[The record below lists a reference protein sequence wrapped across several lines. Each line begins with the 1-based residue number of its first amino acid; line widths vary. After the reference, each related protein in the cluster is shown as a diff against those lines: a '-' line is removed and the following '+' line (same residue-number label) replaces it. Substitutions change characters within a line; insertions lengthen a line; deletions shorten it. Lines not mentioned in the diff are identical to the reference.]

1 MRKQLLLMLS
11 LLLYA
16 VGMAAQQPDWGYNPN
31 AYPDEHVIYVGLVD
45 DQGSAVQSFN
55 ENTYLGAFID
65 GECRGLAKVSQKS
78 VSDTKTIYYF
88 ALRVKGSDTDNGKA
102 ISFRLSVP
110 GANTSYIYNDLQPAA
125 DAVTYTNKK
134 TTGTLS
140 DLFPLKFIQPLY
152 YAFTQET
159 VSVKVG
165 EQLNLLDYITFEPAN
180 ANIPELNWNMY
191 DESWRENVNIEG
203 NKLTAIKSTGKY
215 GAVGIFPKLWDM
227 KNTGDHT
234 SINVRVIQPATSIE
248 LRDEYKNGITVNLG
262 DTAALNT
269 VLRSGYTTSP
279 ADCNEELTWKSSDE
293 TALLPMIGSDIGKFN
308 PVKAGTYTM
317 TLSGEN
323 ASVDLKVTVIKPVEY
338 INPVGTVKV
347 IKMYVG
353 ENLLD
358 ILPSGYKVM
367 PEDAADRSVRYE
379 VNQSYSDQGVY
390 EDGDGAYKYTDIFG
404 NLYFNEGDEMIALKS
419 GRVRVTIRSVQNP
432 QASCEYEVIVKDG
445 PTSITFKQEEMT
457 FLLPIKDTDK
467 SDISEDIRN
476 NIIMTPSWPKY
487 DENESYDKRSTLL
500 YIQFVKDVTSDTE
513 VITLDYDFTEDKL
526 SASIV
531 NAGRGSVGV
540 IYLSERTVASEEGL
554 KNEEVEIMKKFS
566 VVVMESLKGFNVD
579 NYVEMVSTE
588 TRDFVLTPD
597 PVGAEVDPSRVE
609 VTITPN
615 SYLPE
620 EWKSMVEIVPT
631 DESKLNYT
639 IIPHSVGR
647 ATISVKL
654 DGVEVAT
661 SNVLIGQRYMQ
672 KAGWKWTSFYAG
684 GVRWNSPE
692 YELGNVVE
700 EIRSEDALLHNDPEY
715 GYFGDL
721 NSLGTGTCYKIKVKE
736 EEPGLLDLRIMYTGA
751 YEDMQTHRQIV
762 PMWNWLGNPYQ
773 YDHDINSV
781 FSTEDSNANNF
792 NVGDRI
798 VSKDDGFA
806 EYNGEKWTGTLIT
819 LHAGLGYMY
828 FNAGSENVDMEY
840 QRESLMPQGTPV
852 MNAPQHKQSVWTY
865 NSAPFADNM
874 TIVADLGN
882 DYSAERF
889 TVGAFVGDECRGEGE
904 MIDGKCFITVHADK
918 GETIS
923 FKLHD
928 AVSGE
933 MRTINEQMPFAKMAG
948 SLRAPQRLTVGG
960 IVTGITSADIAS
972 SGIAIVDGQIT
983 VQGMDVAD
991 IIVCNASGAVVSTG
1005 ETTVAGLP
1013 SGVYVVKVKTK
1024 DGKTVTKKLVK

>member
-1 MRKQLLLMLS
+1 
-11 LLLYA
+11 
-16 VGMAAQQPDWGYNPN
+16 MAAQQPDWGYNPN
-31 AYPDEHVIYVGLVD
+31 AYPDEHVIYVGLTE
-45 DQGSAVQSFN
+45 GSLDNCGQKELP

-65 GECRGLAKVSQKS
+65 GECRGLAKVQKKSLS
-78 VSDTKTIYYF
+78 VALTINYF
-88 ALRVKGSDTDNGKA
+88 PLRVKGDTNDEGKA
-102 ISFRLSVP
+102 ISFRLLYP
-110 GANTSYIYNDLQPAA
+110 GGQLSYVYDLQPAA

-152 YAFTQET
+152 YGFTQET

-165 EQLNLLDYITFEPAN
+165 EQINLLDYITFEPAN

-191 DESWRENVNIEG
+191 EESENVIIEG

-215 GAVGIFPKLWDM
+215 GSVGVFPKLWDM
-227 KNTGDHT
+227 KNTGQYSD
-234 SINVRVIQPATSIE
+234 INIRVIQPATSIE

-269 VLRSGYTTSP
+269 VLRSGYTTAP
-279 ADCNEELTWKSSDE
+279 ADCNEELTWKSNDE
-293 TALLPMIGSDIGKFN
+293 TAIRPMEGNDIGKFE
-308 PVKAGTYTM
+308 PVKTGTYTM
-317 TLSGEN
+317 TLGGEK

-338 INPVGTVKV
+338 IEMVGSVKT
-347 IKMYVG
+347 IKMFVG
-353 ENLLD
+353 ENLLN
-358 ILPSGYKVM
+358 ILPAGYKVM
-367 PEDAADRSVRYE
+367 PEDATDRSVKYE
-379 VNQSYSDQGVY
+379 VNQSFSDQGVY

-404 NLYFNEGDEMIALKS
+404 DLYFNEGDEMIALKP
-419 GRVRVTIRSVQNP
+419 GRVRVTINSTQNSR
-432 QASCEYEVIVKDG
+432 AYCEYEVIVKRG
-445 PTSITFKQEEMT
+445 PTNITFKQEEMT
-457 FLLPIKDTDK
+457 FLMPRKDTDK
-467 SDISEDIRN
+467 WDISEDIRN

-487 DENESYDKRSTLL
+487 DEYEEYDIAESDLDIRSYTKAVKL
-500 YIQFVKDVTSDTE
+500 YYNFE
-513 VITLDYDFTEDKL
+513 EDSL
-526 SASIV
+526 SASIDSIGG
-531 NAGRGSVGV
+531 GRINVS
-540 IYLSERTVASEEGL
+540 YSSERTIATEEGL
-554 KNEEVEIMKKFS
+554 QNDEYRISNDFNITIL
-566 VVVMESLKGFNVD
+566 ESLKGFKVD
-579 NYVEMVSTE
+579 GYVEMVSTE

-597 PVGAEVDPSRVE
+597 PVDAEVDPSRVE
-609 VTITPN
+609 VTIEDA
-615 SYLPE
+615 SVPE
-620 EWKSMVEIVPT
+620 MWKSIVDIVPT
-631 DESKLNYT
+631 DETMLNYT
-639 IIPHSVGR
+639 IKPHSVGR

-661 SNVLIGQRYMQ
+661 SYVGIGQRYMQ
-672 KAGWKWTSFYAG
+672 KAGWKWTSLYSG
-684 GVRWNSPE
+684 GVSWNSPE

-721 NSLGTGTCYKIKVKE
+721 NRLEPGECYKIKVKE
-736 EEPGLLDLRIMYTGA
+736 EEPGLLNLRIYPGG
-751 YEDMQTHRQIV
+751 YEDMRPYRQIV

-781 FSTEDSNANNF
+781 FSTEDANANKF

-798 VSKDDGFA
+798 VSKDNGFA
-806 EYNGEKWTGTLIT
+806 EYNGEKWTGTLTT

-828 FNAGSENVDMEY
+828 FNAASDTINMELKY
-840 QRESLMPQGTPV
+840 EWNMPQGTPV

-933 MRTINEQMPFAKMAG
+933 MRTINEQMPFTKMAG

-960 IVTGITSADIAS
+960 IVTGITAADIAS
-972 SGIAIVDGQIT
+972 SGIAIVNGQIT

-991 IIVCNASGAVVSTG
+991 VIVCNASGAVVSTG
-1005 ETTVAGLP
+1005 ETTVTGLP

>member
-1 MRKQLLLMLS
+1 
-11 LLLYA
+11 
-16 VGMAAQQPDWGYNPN
+16 MAAQQPDWGYNPN

-65 GECRGLAKVSQKS
+65 GECRGLAKVSRYS

-88 ALRVKGSDTDNGKA
+88 ALRVKGTNTDNGKA
-102 ISFRLSVP
+102 ISYRLSTGGNQSFVF
-110 GANTSYIYNDLQPAA
+110 NDLKPAA
-125 DAVTYTNKK
+125 NAVTYTNNG
-134 TTGTLS
+134 TTGKLS
-140 DLFPLKFIQPLY
+140 ALYQLTFIRPGYYSIVQP
-152 YAFTQET
+152 E

-165 EQLNLLDYITFEPAN
+165 AEFNLLDHITFEPAN
-180 ANIPELNWNMY
+180 ANIPELNWTMGQG
-191 DESWRENVNIEG
+191 EKENEYASIKG
-203 NKLTAIKSTGKY
+203 NTFKALKSTGKY
-215 GAVGIFPKLWDM
+215 SWVNVSPNLLGM
-227 KNTGDHT
+227 KPTGQYT
-234 SINVRVIQPATSIE
+234 EVSVRVIQPATSIE

-269 VLRSGYTTSP
+269 VLRSGYTTAP
-279 ADCNEELTWKSSDE
+279 ADCNEELTWKSNDE
-293 TALLPMIGSDIGKFN
+293 TAIRPMEGNDIGKFE
-308 PVKAGTYTM
+308 PVKTGTYTM

-338 INPVGTVKV
+338 IMPVGYVKI
-347 IKMYVG
+347 IKMYIG
-353 ENLLD
+353 DNLLD

-367 PEDAADRSVRYE
+367 PEDATDRSVRYE
-379 VNQSYSDQGVY
+379 VLPSYDKDQEFKY
-390 EDGDGAYKYTDIFG
+390 NEILEDNGSEGIFARKPG
-404 NLYFNEGDEMIALKS
+404 RARIAIIS
-419 GRVRVTIRSVQNP
+419 NQNP
-432 QASCEYEVIVKDG
+432 QMVCEYEVIVKDG
-445 PTSITFKQEEMT
+445 PTNISFKQDEMT
-457 FLLPIKDTDK
+457 FLLPRKDTDK

-487 DENESYDKRSTLL
+487 EENEYYDIAQSNLDISSLTDA
-500 YIQFVKDVTSDTE
+500 VK
-513 VITLDYDFTEDKL
+513 LDYDFKKDSI

-531 NAGRGSVGV
+531 KVGEGW
-540 IYLSERTVASEEGL
+540 IDITYSSERTIAIEEGL
-554 KNEEVEIMKKFS
+554 KNDEYEISNHFH
-566 VVVMESLKGFNVD
+566 VTIMESLKGFNVD
-579 NYVEMVSTE
+579 GYVDMVSTE

-639 IIPHSVGR
+639 ILPHGVGS

-654 DGVEVAT
+654 DGEEVAT
-661 SNVLIGQRYMQ
+661 SYVSIGQRYMQ
-672 KAGWKWTSFYAG
+672 KAGWKWTSLYAG
-684 GVRWNSPE
+684 GVSWNSPE

-700 EIRSEDALLHNDPEY
+700 EIRSADALLHNDPEY

-721 NSLGTGTCYKIKVKE
+721 NRLESGTCYKIKVKE

-751 YEDMQTHRQIV
+751 YEDMQTYRQIV

-798 VSKDDGFA
+798 VSKDNGFA
-806 EYNGEKWTGTLIT
+806 EYNGEKWTGTLTT

-918 GETIS
+918 G
-923 FKLHD
+923 
-928 AVSGE
+928 
-933 MRTINEQMPFAKMAG
+933 
-948 SLRAPQRLTVGG
+948 
-960 IVTGITSADIAS
+960 
-972 SGIAIVDGQIT
+972 
-983 VQGMDVAD
+983 
-991 IIVCNASGAVVSTG
+991 
-1005 ETTVAGLP
+1005 
-1013 SGVYVVKVKTK
+1013 
-1024 DGKTVTKKLVK
+1024 

>member
-1 MRKQLLLMLS
+1 
-11 LLLYA
+11 
-16 VGMAAQQPDWGYNPN
+16 MAAQQPDWGYNPN
-31 AYPDEHVIYVGLVD
+31 AYPDEHVIYVGLTE
-45 DQGSAVQSFN
+45 GSLDNCGQKELP

-65 GECRGLAKVSQKS
+65 GECRGLAKVQKKSLS
-78 VSDTKTIYYF
+78 VALTINYF
-88 ALRVKGSDTDNGKA
+88 PLRVKGDTNDEGKA
-102 ISFRLSVP
+102 ISFRLLYP
-110 GANTSYIYNDLQPAA
+110 GGQLSYVYDLQPAA

-152 YAFTQET
+152 YGFTQET

-165 EQLNLLDYITFEPAN
+165 EQINLLDYITFEPAN

-191 DESWRENVNIEG
+191 EESENVIIEG

-215 GAVGIFPKLWDM
+215 GSVGVFPKLWDM
-227 KNTGDHT
+227 KNTGQYSD
-234 SINVRVIQPATSIE
+234 INIRVIQPATSIE

-269 VLRSGYTTSP
+269 VLRSGYTTAP

-293 TALLPMIGSDIGKFN
+293 TAIRPMTSESDLGKFE
-308 PVKAGTYTM
+308 PVKTGTYTM

-338 INPVGTVKV
+338 IKMVGSVKT
-347 IKMYVG
+347 IKMFVG
-353 ENLLD
+353 ENLLN

-367 PEDAADRSVRYE
+367 PEDATDRSVHYE
-379 VNQSYSDQGVY
+379 VNQSFSDQGVY

-404 NLYFNEGDEMIALKS
+404 DIHFNEGAEMIALKP
-419 GRVRVTIRSVQNP
+419 GRVRVTINSTQNSR
-432 QASCEYEVIVKDG
+432 AYCEYEVIVKRG
-445 PTSITFKQEEMT
+445 PTNITFKQEEMT
-457 FLLPIKDTDK
+457 FLMPRKDTDK
-467 SDISEDIRN
+467 WDISEDIRN

-487 DENESYDKRSTLL
+487 EEYEEYDIAQSDLDIRSYTKAVKL
-500 YIQFVKDVTSDTE
+500 YYNFEKDS
-513 VITLDYDFTEDKL
+513 L
-526 SASIV
+526 SASIDSIGQ
-531 NAGRGSVGV
+531 GRINVS
-540 IYLSERTVASEEGL
+540 YSSERTIATEEGL
-554 KNEEVEIMKKFS
+554 QNDEYRISNHFNITIL
-566 VVVMESLKGFNVD
+566 ESLKGFKVD
-579 NYVEMVSTE
+579 GYVEMVSTE

-597 PVGAEVDPSRVE
+597 PVDAEVDPSRVE
-609 VTITPN
+609 VTIVDA
-615 SYLPE
+615 SVPE
-620 EWKSMVEIVPT
+620 MWKSIVEIVPT
-631 DESKLNYT
+631 DETMLNYT
-639 IIPHSVGR
+639 IKPHSVGR

-661 SNVLIGQRYMQ
+661 SHVGIGQRYIQ
-672 KAGWKWTSFYAG
+672 KAGWKWTSLYSG
-684 GVRWNSPE
+684 GVSWNSPE
-692 YELGNVVE
+692 YELGDVVE

-721 NSLGTGTCYKIKVKE
+721 NRLEPGTCYKIKVKE
-736 EEPGLLDLRIMYTGA
+736 EEPGLLNLRIYPGG
-751 YEDMQTHRQIV
+751 YEDMRPYRQIV

-781 FSTEDSNANNF
+781 FSTEDANANKF

-798 VSKDDGFA
+798 VSKDNGFA
-806 EYNGEKWTGTLIT
+806 EYNGEKWTGTLTT

-828 FNAGSENVDMEY
+828 FNAASDTINMELKY
-840 QRESLMPQGTPV
+840 EWNMPQGTPV

-874 TIVADLGN
+874 TIIADLGN

-904 MIDGKCFITVHADK
+904 MIEGKCFITVHADK

-923 FKLHD
+923 FKLYD

-960 IVTGITSADIAS
+960 IVTGITAADIAS
-972 SGIAIVDGQIT
+972 SGIAIVNGQIT

-991 IIVCNASGAVVSTG
+991 VIVCNASGAVVSTG
-1005 ETTVAGLP
+1005 ETTVTGLP
-1013 SGVYVVKVKTK
+1013 SGVYVVKVKTM

>member
-1 MRKQLLLMLS
+1 
-11 LLLYA
+11 
-16 VGMAAQQPDWGYNPN
+16 MAAQQPDWGYNPN

-55 ENTYLGAFID
+55 DNTYLGAFIE
-65 GECRGLAKVSQKS
+65 GECRGLAKVSRYS
-78 VSDTKTIYYF
+78 VSDTQTIYYF
-88 ALRVKGSDTDNGKA
+88 ALRVKGTNTDNGKA
-102 ISFRLSVP
+102 ITYRLSV
-110 GANTSYIYNDLQPAA
+110 GGNQSFVFNDLKPAA
-125 DAVTYTNKK
+125 NAVTYTNNG
-134 TTGTLS
+134 TTGKLS
-140 DLFPLKFIQPLY
+140 ALYQLTFIRPGYYSIVQP
-152 YAFTQET
+152 E

-165 EQLNLLDYITFEPAN
+165 AEFNLLDHITFEPAN
-180 ANIPELNWNMY
+180 ANIPEMNWTMGQG
-191 DESWRENVNIEG
+191 EKENEYASIKG
-203 NKLTAIKSTGKY
+203 NTFKALKSTGKY
-215 GAVGIFPKLWDM
+215 SWVNVSPNLLGM
-227 KNTGDHT
+227 KPTGQYT
-234 SINVRVIQPATSIE
+234 TVSVRVIQPATSIE

-269 VLRSGYTTSP
+269 VLRSGYTTAP

-293 TALLPMIGSDIGKFN
+293 TAIRPMTSESDLGKFN
-308 PVKAGTYTM
+308 PVKTGTYTM

-338 INPVGTVKV
+338 INPVGRVKE
-347 IKMYVG
+347 IKMYIG
-353 ENLLD
+353 DNLLS

-367 PEDAADRSVRYE
+367 PEDATDRSVHYE
-379 VNQSYSDQGVY
+379 VLPSYNQDQEFKY
-390 EDGDGAYKYTDIFG
+390 NEILEDNGSEGIFARKPG
-404 NLYFNEGDEMIALKS
+404 RARIAIIS
-419 GRVRVTIRSVQNP
+419 NQNP
-432 QASCEYEVIVKDG
+432 QASCTYEVIVKDG
-445 PTSITFKQEEMT
+445 PTNITFKQDEMT
-457 FLLPIKDTDK
+457 FLMPIKDTDK
-467 SDISEDIRN
+467 WDISEDIRN

-487 DENESYDKRSTLL
+487 EEYESYDIAQSNLDISSLTDAVKL
-500 YIQFVKDVTSDTE
+500 Y
-513 VITLDYDFTEDKL
+513 YDFKKDSL
-526 SASIV
+526 SASV
-531 NAGRGSVGV
+531 VKVGEGW
-540 IYLSERTVASEEGL
+540 IDISYSSERTIATEEGL
-554 KNEEVEIMKKFS
+554 RNDEYEISNHFH
-566 VVVMESLKGFNVD
+566 VTIMESLKGFKVD
-579 NYVEMVSTE
+579 GYVEMVSTE

-609 VTITPN
+609 VTITPD
-615 SYLPE
+615 SYVSE
-620 EWKSMVEIVPT
+620 EWKSIVEIVPT

-639 IIPHSVGR
+639 IRPHSVGR
-647 ATISVKL
+647 AIISVKL
-654 DGVEVAT
+654 DGVEVAS

-672 KAGWKWTSFYAG
+672 KAGWKWASLYSG
-684 GVRWNSPE
+684 DVSWNSPE

-715 GYFGDL
+715 GYFGDINRL
-721 NSLGTGTCYKIKVKE
+721 ESGTCYKIKVKE

-751 YEDMQTHRQIV
+751 YEDMRTHRQIV

-781 FSTEDSNANNF
+781 FSTEDAYANNF

-798 VSKDDGFA
+798 VSKDNGFA
-806 EYNGEKWTGTLIT
+806 EYNGEKWTGTLTT

-960 IVTGITSADIAS
+960 IVTGITAADIAS
-972 SGIAIVDGQIT
+972 SGIAVVDGQIT

-991 IIVCNASGAVVSTG
+991 VIVCNASGAVVSTG
-1005 ETTVAGLP
+1005 ETTITGLP

>member
-31 AYPDEHVIYVGLVD
+31 AYPDEHVIYVGLTE
-45 DQGSAVQSFN
+45 GSLDNCGQKELP

-65 GECRGLAKVSQKS
+65 GECRGLAKVQKKSLS
-78 VSDTKTIYYF
+78 VALTINYF
-88 ALRVKGSDTDNGKA
+88 PLRVKGDTNDEGKA
-102 ISFRLSVP
+102 ISFRLLYP
-110 GANTSYIYNDLQPAA
+110 GGQLSYVYDLQPAA

-140 DLFPLKFIQPLY
+140 ALFPLKFIQPLY
-152 YAFTQET
+152 YSFTQET

-165 EQLNLLDYITFEPAN
+165 EQINLLDYITFEPAN

-191 DESWRENVNIEG
+191 EESENVNIEG

-215 GAVGIFPKLWDM
+215 GSVGVFPKLWDM
-227 KNTGDHT
+227 KNTGQYSD
-234 SINVRVIQPATSIE
+234 INIRVIQPATSIE

-269 VLRSGYTTSP
+269 VLRSGYTTAP

-293 TALLPMIGSDIGKFN
+293 TAIRPMTSESDLGKFN
-308 PVKAGTYTM
+308 PVKTGTYTM

-338 INPVGTVKV
+338 ITPVGRVKE
-347 IKMYVG
+347 IKMYIG
-353 ENLLD
+353 DNLLD

-367 PEDAADRSVRYE
+367 PEDATDRSVRYE
-379 VNQSYSDQGVY
+379 VLPSYNQDQEFKY
-390 EDGDGAYKYTDIFG
+390 NEILEDKGSEGIFARKPG
-404 NLYFNEGDEMIALKS
+404 RARIAIIS
-419 GRVRVTIRSVQNP
+419 NQNP
-432 QASCEYEVIVKDG
+432 QATCTYEVIVKDG
-445 PTSITFKQEEMT
+445 PTNITFKQEEMT
-457 FLLPIKDTDK
+457 FLMPIKDTDK
-467 SDISEDIRN
+467 WDISEDIRN

-487 DENESYDKRSTLL
+487 EEYESYDIAQSNLDISSLTDA
-500 YIQFVKDVTSDTE
+500 VKLS
-513 VITLDYDFTEDKL
+513 YDFKKDII
-526 SASIV
+526 SASV
-531 NAGRGSVGV
+531 VKVGEGW
-540 IYLSERTVASEEGL
+540 IDISYSSERTIATEEGL
-554 KNEEVEIMKKFS
+554 QNDEYYISNHFHVTIL
-566 VVVMESLKGFNVD
+566 ESLKGFKVD
-579 NYVEMVSTE
+579 EYVEMVSTE

-609 VTITPN
+609 VTITPD
-615 SYLPE
+615 SYVSE
-620 EWKSMVEIVPT
+620 EWKSIVEIVPT
-631 DESKLNYT
+631 DENKLNYT
-639 IIPHSVGR
+639 IRPHSVGR
-647 ATISVKL
+647 AIISVKL
-654 DGVEVAT
+654 DGEEVAS

-672 KAGWKWTSFYAG
+672 KAGWKWASLYG
-684 GVRWNSPE
+684 GDVSWNSPE
-692 YELGNVVE
+692 YELGDVVE

-715 GYFGDL
+715 GYFGDINRL
-721 NSLGTGTCYKIKVKE
+721 ESGTCYKIKVKE

-751 YEDMQTHRQIV
+751 YEDMRTHRQIV

-781 FSTEDSNANNF
+781 FSTEDAYANKF

-806 EYNGEKWTGTLIT
+806 EYNGEKWTGTLTT
-819 LHAGLGYMY
+819 LRAGLGYMY

-840 QRESLMPQGTPV
+840 LREGSMPQGTPV

-960 IVTGITSADIAS
+960 IVTGITAADIAS
-972 SGIAIVDGQIT
+972 SGIAVVDGQIT

-991 IIVCNASGAVVSTG
+991 VIVCNASGAVVSTG
-1005 ETTVAGLP
+1005 ETTVTSLP

>member
-1 MRKQLLLMLS
+1 
-11 LLLYA
+11 
-16 VGMAAQQPDWGYNPN
+16 MAAQQPDWGYNPN
-31 AYPDEHVIYVGLVD
+31 AYPDEHVIYVGLTE
-45 DQGSAVQSFN
+45 GSLDNCGQKELP

-65 GECRGLAKVSQKS
+65 GECRGLAKVQKKSLS
-78 VSDTKTIYYF
+78 VALTINYF
-88 ALRVKGSDTDNGKA
+88 PLRVKGDTNDEGKA
-102 ISFRLSVP
+102 ISFRLLYP
-110 GANTSYIYNDLQPAA
+110 GGQLSYVYDLQPAA

-140 DLFPLKFIQPLY
+140 ALFPLKFIQPLY
-152 YAFTQET
+152 YSFTQET

-165 EQLNLLDYITFEPAN
+165 EQINLLDYITFEPAN

-191 DESWRENVNIEG
+191 EESENVNIEG

-215 GAVGIFPKLWDM
+215 GSVGVFPKLWDM
-227 KNTGDHT
+227 KNTGQYSD
-234 SINVRVIQPATSIE
+234 INIRVIQPATSIE

-279 ADCNEELTWKSSDE
+279 ADCNEELTWKSNDE
-293 TALLPMIGSDIGKFN
+293 TAILPMIGSDIGKFN
-308 PVKAGTYTM
+308 PVKPGTYTM

-323 ASVDLKVTVIKPVEY
+323 ASVDLKVTVVKPVES
-338 INPVGTVKV
+338 IIPVGSVKT
-347 IKMYVG
+347 IKMFVG
-353 ENLLD
+353 ENLLN
-358 ILPSGYKVM
+358 ILPAGYKVM
-367 PEDAADRSVRYE
+367 PEDASDRSVGYE
-379 VNQSYSDQGVY
+379 VNQSFSDQGVY

-404 NLYFNEGDEMIALKS
+404 DIHFNEGAEMVALKP
-419 GRVRVTIRSVQNP
+419 GRVRVVIRSVQNP
-432 QASCEYEVIVKDG
+432 QMGCEYEVIVKRG
-445 PTSITFKQEEMT
+445 PTSITSKQDEMT
-457 FLLPIKDTDK
+457 FMMPRKDTDK
-467 SDISEDIRN
+467 WDISEDIRN

-487 DENESYDKRSTLL
+487 DENESYDKQRTYLL
-500 YIQFVKDVTSDTE
+500 MELSGYGDTKP
-513 VITLDYDFTEDKL
+513 ITLNYDFMEDKL

-531 NAGRGSVGV
+531 NAGRGTVHV
-540 IYLSERTVASEEGL
+540 LYVSERTVASEEGL
-554 KNEEVEIMKKFS
+554 KNEEVEIMKEFS

-579 NYVEMVSTE
+579 GYVDMVSTE

-609 VTITPN
+609 VTITPD
-615 SYLPE
+615 SYVSE

-631 DESKLNYT
+631 DENKLNYT
-639 IIPHSVGR
+639 IRPHSVGR

-654 DGVEVAT
+654 DGEEVAT
-661 SNVLIGQRYMQ
+661 SHVSIGQRYMQ

-684 GVRWNSPE
+684 GVSWNSPE
-692 YELGNVVE
+692 IELGNVVE
-700 EIRSEDALLHNDPEY
+700 EIRSEDALLYNDPEY
-715 GYFGDL
+715 GYFGDINRL
-721 NSLGTGTCYKIKVKE
+721 ESGTCYKIKVKE

-751 YEDMQTHRQIV
+751 YEDMRTHRQIV

-781 FSTEDSNANNF
+781 FSTEDTYANNF

-798 VSKDDGFA
+798 VSKDNGFA
-806 EYNGEKWTGTLIT
+806 EYNGEKWTGTLTT

-828 FNAGSENVDMEY
+828 FNAASDTIDMEY

-960 IVTGITSADIAS
+960 IVTGITAADIAS
-972 SGIAIVDGQIT
+972 SGIAVVDGQIT

-991 IIVCNASGAVVSTG
+991 VIVCNASGAVVSTG
-1005 ETTVAGLP
+1005 ETTVTGLP

>member
-1 MRKQLLLMLS
+1 
-11 LLLYA
+11 
-16 VGMAAQQPDWGYNPN
+16 MAAQQPDWGYNPN

-45 DQGSAVQSFN
+45 DKGSAVQSFN
-55 ENTYLGAFID
+55 DNTYLGAFID
-65 GECRGLAKVSQKS
+65 GECRGIAEVSQKS

-102 ISFRLSVP
+102 ISFRLSIP
-110 GANTSYIYNDLQPAA
+110 GANMSYIYNDLKPAA
-125 DAVTYTNKK
+125 NAVTYTNKK

-152 YAFTQET
+152 YGFTQET

-165 EQLNLLDYITFEPAN
+165 EQINLLDYITFEPAN
-180 ANIPELNWNMY
+180 ANIPELNWNINN
-191 DESWRENVNIEG
+191 ESERENVNIVG

-215 GAVGIFPKLWDM
+215 GSVGVSPKLWDM
-227 KNTGDHT
+227 KNTGQY
-234 SINVRVIQPATSIE
+234 SKISVRVIQPATSIE

-269 VLRSGYTTSP
+269 VLRSGYTTAP

-293 TALLPMIGSDIGKFN
+293 TAIRPMTSESDLGKFN

-323 ASVDLKVTVIKPVEY
+323 ASVDLKVTVIKPVE
-338 INPVGTVKV
+338 N
-347 IKMYVG
+347 IKMVGSVKTIKMFLG

-358 ILPSGYKVM
+358 ILPAGYKVM
-367 PEDAADRSVRYE
+367 PEDATDRSVHYE
-379 VNQSYSDQGVY
+379 VNQGYYQGVH
-390 EDGDGAYKYTDIFG
+390 EDVDGTYKYTDIFG
-404 NLYFNEGDEMIALKS
+404 DEYFNEGDEMIALKP

-432 QASCEYEVIVKDG
+432 QASCEYEVIVKRG
-445 PTSITFKQEEMT
+445 PTNITFKQEEMT
-457 FLLPIKDTDK
+457 FLMPRKDTDK
-467 SDISEDIRN
+467 WDISEDIRN

-487 DENESYDKRSTLL
+487 DEYEEYDIAQSDLDILSFTKAVNL
-500 YIQFVKDVTSDTE
+500 Y
-513 VITLDYDFTEDKL
+513 YDFKNDIL
-526 SASIV
+526 SALIDSIGQGWIDV
-531 NAGRGSVGV
+531 S
-540 IYLSERTVASEEGL
+540 YSSERTIATEEGL
-554 KNEEVEIMKKFS
+554 QNDEYRISNHFNITIL
-566 VVVMESLKGFNVD
+566 ESLKGFKVD
-579 NYVEMVSTE
+579 EYVEMVSTE

-597 PVGAEVDPSRVE
+597 PVDAEVDPSRVE
-609 VTITPN
+609 VTIVDA
-615 SYLPE
+615 SVPE
-620 EWKSMVEIVPT
+620 MWKSIVEIVPT
-631 DESKLNYT
+631 DETMLNYT
-639 IIPHSVGR
+639 IKPHSVGR

-661 SNVLIGQRYMQ
+661 SYVGIGQRYMQ
-672 KAGWKWTSFYAG
+672 KAGWKWTSLYSG
-684 GVRWNSPE
+684 GVSWNSPE

-700 EIRSEDALLHNDPEY
+700 EISSEDALLHNDPEY

-721 NSLGTGTCYKIKVKE
+721 NRLEPGECYKIKVKE
-736 EEPGLLDLRIMYTGA
+736 EEPGLLNLRIYPGG
-751 YEDMQTHRQIV
+751 YEDMRPYRQIV

-781 FSTEDSNANNF
+781 FSTEDANANKF

-798 VSKDDGFA
+798 VSKDNGFA
-806 EYNGEKWTGTLIT
+806 EYNGEKWTGTLTT

-828 FNAGSENVDMEY
+828 FNAASDTINMELKY
-840 QRESLMPQGTPV
+840 EWNMPQGTPV

-960 IVTGITSADIAS
+960 IVTGITAADIAS

-991 IIVCNASGAVVSTG
+991 VIVCNASGAVVSTG
-1005 ETTVAGLP
+1005 ETTITGLP

>member
-1 MRKQLLLMLS
+1 
-11 LLLYA
+11 
-16 VGMAAQQPDWGYNPN
+16 MAAQQPDWGYNPN
-31 AYPDEHVIYVGLVD
+31 AYPDEHVIFVGLVD

-55 ENTYLGAFID
+55 DNTYLGAFID
-65 GECRGLAKVSQKS
+65 GECRGLAKVSRYS
-78 VSDTKTIYYF
+78 VSDTQTIYYF
-88 ALRVKGSDTDNGKA
+88 ALRVKGTNTDNGKA
-102 ISFRLSVP
+102 ISYRLSV
-110 GANTSYIYNDLQPAA
+110 GGNQSFVFNDLKPAA
-125 DAVTYTNKK
+125 NAVTYTNNG
-134 TTGTLS
+134 TTGKLS
-140 DLFPLKFIQPLY
+140 ALYQLTFIRPGYYSIVQP
-152 YAFTQET
+152 E
-159 VSVKVG
+159 VNVKVG
-165 EQLNLLDYITFEPAN
+165 AEFNLLDHITFEPAN
-180 ANIPELNWNMY
+180 ANIPEMNWTMGQG
-191 DESWRENVNIEG
+191 EKENEYASIKG
-203 NKLTAIKSTGKY
+203 NTFKALKSTGKY
-215 GAVGIFPKLWDM
+215 SWVNVSPNLLGM
-227 KNTGDHT
+227 KPTGQYT
-234 SINVRVIQPATSIE
+234 TVSVRIIQPATSIE

-269 VLRSGYTTSP
+269 VLRSGYTTAP

-293 TALLPMIGSDIGKFN
+293 TAIRPMTSESDLGKFN

-338 INPVGTVKV
+338 INPVGRVKE
-347 IKMYVG
+347 IKMYIG
-353 ENLLD
+353 DNLLD

-367 PEDAADRSVRYE
+367 PEDATDRSVRYE
-379 VNQSYSDQGVY
+379 VLPSYNQDQEFKY
-390 EDGDGAYKYTDIFG
+390 NEILEDNGPEGIFARKPG
-404 NLYFNEGDEMIALKS
+404 RARIAIIS
-419 GRVRVTIRSVQNP
+419 NQNP
-432 QASCEYEVIVKDG
+432 QATCTYEVIVKDG
-445 PTSITFKQEEMT
+445 PTNITFKQEEMT
-457 FLLPIKDTDK
+457 FLMPIKDTDK
-467 SDISEDIRN
+467 WNISEDIRN

-487 DENESYDKRSTLL
+487 EEYESYDIAQSNLDISSLTDA
-500 YIQFVKDVTSDTE
+500 VKLS
-513 VITLDYDFTEDKL
+513 YDFKKDII
-526 SASIV
+526 SASV
-531 NAGRGSVGV
+531 VKVGEGW
-540 IYLSERTVASEEGL
+540 IDISYSSERTIATEEGL
-554 KNEEVEIMKKFS
+554 QNDEYYISNHFHVTIL
-566 VVVMESLKGFNVD
+566 ESLKGFKVD
-579 NYVEMVSTE
+579 GYVDMVSTE

-615 SYLPE
+615 TYVSE

-631 DESKLNYT
+631 DETMLNYT
-639 IIPHSVGR
+639 IKPHSVGR

-661 SNVLIGQRYMQ
+661 SYVSIGQRYMQ
-672 KAGWKWTSFYAG
+672 KAGWKWTSFYGG

-715 GYFGDL
+715 GYFGDIY
-721 NSLGTGTCYKIKVKE
+721 SLETGECYKIKVKE
-736 EEPGLLDLRIMYTGA
+736 EEPGLLDLRIMYTGG
-751 YEDMQTHRQIV
+751 YEDMRTHRQIV

-781 FSTEDSNANNF
+781 FSTEDAYANKF

-806 EYNGEKWTGTLIT
+806 EYNGEKWTGTLTT
-819 LHAGLGYMY
+819 LRAGLGYMY

-840 QRESLMPQGTPV
+840 LREGSMPQGTPV

-882 DYSAERF
+882 EYSAERF

-960 IVTGITSADIAS
+960 IVTGITAADIAS

-991 IIVCNASGAVVSTG
+991 VIVCNASGAVVSTG
-1005 ETTVAGLP
+1005 ETTVTGLP
-1013 SGVYVVKVKTK
+1013 SGVYVVKVKNK

>member
-1 MRKQLLLMLS
+1 
-11 LLLYA
+11 
-16 VGMAAQQPDWGYNPN
+16 MAAQQPDWGYNPN

-55 ENTYLGAFID
+55 DNTYLGAFID
-65 GECRGLAKVSQKS
+65 GECRGLAKVSRYS
-78 VSDTKTIYYF
+78 VSDTQTIYYF
-88 ALRVKGSDTDNGKA
+88 ALRVKGTNTDNGKA
-102 ISFRLSVP
+102 ISYRLSEGGNQSFVFNDLKP
-110 GANTSYIYNDLQPAA
+110 AANT
-125 DAVTYTNKK
+125 VTYTNNG
-134 TTGTLS
+134 TTGKLS
-140 DLFPLKFIQPLY
+140 ALYQLTFIRPGYYSIVQP
-152 YAFTQET
+152 E

-165 EQLNLLDYITFEPAN
+165 AEFNLLDHITFEPAN
-180 ANIPELNWNMY
+180 ANIPEMNWTMGQG
-191 DESWRENVNIEG
+191 EKENEYASIKG
-203 NKLTAIKSTGKY
+203 NTFKALKSTGKY
-215 GAVGIFPKLWDM
+215 SWVNVSPNLLGM
-227 KNTGDHT
+227 KPTGQYT
-234 SINVRVIQPATSIE
+234 KVSVRVIQPATSIE

-269 VLRSGYTTSP
+269 VLRSGYTTAP

-293 TALLPMIGSDIGKFN
+293 TAILPMIGSDIGKFN

-323 ASVDLKVTVIKPVEY
+323 ASVDLKVTVIKPVE
-338 INPVGTVKV
+338 K
-347 IKMYVG
+347 IKMVGSVKTIKMFLG

-358 ILPSGYKVM
+358 ILPAGYKVM
-367 PEDAADRSVRYE
+367 PEDATDRSVHYE
-379 VNQSYSDQGVY
+379 VNQGYYQGVH
-390 EDGDGAYKYTDIFG
+390 EDVDGTYKYTDIFG
-404 NLYFNEGDEMIALKS
+404 DEFFNEGDEMIALKP

-432 QASCEYEVIVKDG
+432 QASCEYEVIVKRG
-445 PTSITFKQEEMT
+445 PTNITFKQEEMT
-457 FLLPIKDTDK
+457 FLMPRKDTDK
-467 SDISEDIRN
+467 WDISEDIRN

-487 DENESYDKRSTLL
+487 DKYEEYDIAQSDLDILSFTKAVHL
-500 YIQFVKDVTSDTE
+500 Y
-513 VITLDYDFTEDKL
+513 YDFKNDIL
-526 SASIV
+526 SALIDSIGQGWIDV
-531 NAGRGSVGV
+531 S
-540 IYLSERTVASEEGL
+540 YSSERTIATETGL
-554 KNEEVEIMKKFS
+554 QNDKYRISNHFNITIL
-566 VVVMESLKGFNVD
+566 ESLKGFKVD
-579 NYVEMVSTE
+579 GYVDMVSTE

-597 PVGAEVDPSRVE
+597 PVDAEVDPSRVE
-609 VTITPN
+609 VTITPD
-615 SYLPE
+615 SYVSE
-620 EWKSMVEIVPT
+620 EWKSIVEIVPT
-631 DESKLNYT
+631 DETMLNYT
-639 IIPHSVGR
+639 IKPHSVGN

-661 SNVLIGQRYMQ
+661 SHVGIGQRYMQ
-672 KAGWKWTSFYAG
+672 KAGWKWASLYGG

-715 GYFGDL
+715 GYFGDINRL
-721 NSLGTGTCYKIKVKE
+721 ESGTCYKIKVKE

-751 YEDMQTHRQIV
+751 YEDMRTHRQIV

-781 FSTEDSNANNF
+781 FSTEDANANKF

-798 VSKDDGFA
+798 VSKDNGFA
-806 EYNGEKWTGTLIT
+806 EYNGEKWTGTLTT

-828 FNAGSENVDMEY
+828 FNAASDTIDMEY
-840 QRESLMPQGTPV
+840 LRESLMPQGTPV

-960 IVTGITSADIAS
+960 IVTGITAADIAS
-972 SGIAIVDGQIT
+972 SGIAVVDGQIT
-983 VQGMDVAD
+983 VKGMDVAD
-991 IIVCNASGAVVSTG
+991 VIVCNASGAVVSTG
-1005 ETTVAGLP
+1005 KTTVTGLP

>member
-1 MRKQLLLMLS
+1 
-11 LLLYA
+11 
-16 VGMAAQQPDWGYNPN
+16 MAAQQPDWGYNPN
-31 AYPDEHVIYVGLVD
+31 AYPDEHVIYVGLTE
-45 DQGSAVQSFN
+45 GSLDNCGQKELP

-65 GECRGLAKVSQKS
+65 GECRGLAKVQKKSLS
-78 VSDTKTIYYF
+78 VALTINYF
-88 ALRVKGSDTDNGKA
+88 PLRVKGDTNDEGKA
-102 ISFRLSVP
+102 ISFRLLYP
-110 GANTSYIYNDLQPAA
+110 GGQLSYVYDLQPAA

-152 YAFTQET
+152 YGFTQET

-165 EQLNLLDYITFEPAN
+165 EQINLLDYITFEPAN

-191 DESWRENVNIEG
+191 EESENVIIEG

-215 GAVGIFPKLWDM
+215 GSVGVFPKLWDM
-227 KNTGDHT
+227 KNTGQYSD
-234 SINVRVIQPATSIE
+234 INIRVIQPATSIE

-269 VLRSGYTTSP
+269 VLRSGYTTAP

-293 TALLPMIGSDIGKFN
+293 TAILPMIGSDIGKFN
-308 PVKAGTYTM
+308 PVKTGTYTM

-323 ASVDLKVTVIKPVEY
+323 ASVDLKVTVFKPVE
-338 INPVGTVKV
+338 N
-347 IKMYVG
+347 IKMVGSVKTIKMFLG

-358 ILPSGYKVM
+358 ILPAGYKVM
-367 PEDAADRSVRYE
+367 PEDATDRSVHYE
-379 VNQSYSDQGVY
+379 VNQGYYQGVH
-390 EDGDGAYKYTDIFG
+390 EDVDGAYKYTDIFG
-404 NLYFNEGDEMIALKS
+404 DEYFIEGEEMIALKP

-432 QASCEYEVIVKDG
+432 QASCEYEVIVKRG
-445 PTSITFKQEEMT
+445 PTNITFKQEEMT
-457 FLLPIKDTDK
+457 FLMPRKDTDK
-467 SDISEDIRN
+467 WDISEDIRN

-487 DENESYDKRSTLL
+487 DEYEEYDIAQSDLDILSFTKAVNL
-500 YIQFVKDVTSDTE
+500 Y
-513 VITLDYDFTEDKL
+513 YDFKNDIL
-526 SASIV
+526 SALIDSIGQGWIDV
-531 NAGRGSVGV
+531 S
-540 IYLSERTVASEEGL
+540 YSSERTIATETGL
-554 KNEEVEIMKKFS
+554 QNDKYRISNHFNITIL
-566 VVVMESLKGFNVD
+566 ESLKGFKVEE
-579 NYVEMVSTE
+579 YVSMASTE

-597 PVGAEVDPSRVE
+597 PADAEVDPSRVE
-609 VTITPN
+609 VTIKDAN
-615 SYLPE
+615 VPE
-620 EWKSMVEIVPT
+620 MWKSIVDIEPT
-631 DESKLNYT
+631 DESMLNYT
-639 IIPHSVGR
+639 INPHSVGT

-654 DGVEVAT
+654 DGEEVAT
-661 SNVLIGQRYMQ
+661 SHVGIGQRYMQ
-672 KAGWKWTSFYAG
+672 KAGWKWTSFYG
-684 GVRWNSPE
+684 GRVGWNSPE
-692 YELGNVVE
+692 IELGNVVE

-721 NSLGTGTCYKIKVKE
+721 NWLETGECYKIKVKE
-736 EEPGLLDLRIMYTGA
+736 EEPGLLDLRIMYTGG
-751 YEDMQTHRQIV
+751 YEDMRTHRQIV

-781 FSTEDSNANNF
+781 FSTEDTYANNF

-798 VSKDDGFA
+798 VSKDNGFA
-806 EYNGEKWTGTLIT
+806 EYNGEKWTGTLTT

-828 FNAGSENVDMEY
+828 FNAASDTIDMEY
-840 QRESLMPQGTPV
+840 LREGSMPQGTPV

-960 IVTGITSADIAS
+960 IVTGITAADIAS
-972 SGIAIVDGQIT
+972 SGIAVVDGQIT

-991 IIVCNASGAVVSTG
+991 VIVCNASGAVVSTG
-1005 ETTVAGLP
+1005 ETTVTGLP

>member
-1 MRKQLLLMLS
+1 MLS

-31 AYPDEHVIYVGLVD
+31 AYPDEHVIFVGLVD

-55 ENTYLGAFID
+55 DNTYLGAFID
-65 GECRGLAKVSQKS
+65 GECRGLAKVSRYS
-78 VSDTKTIYYF
+78 VSDTQTIYYF
-88 ALRVKGSDTDNGKA
+88 ALRVKGTNTDNGKA
-102 ISFRLSVP
+102 ISYRLSV
-110 GANTSYIYNDLQPAA
+110 GGNQSFVFNDLKPAA
-125 DAVTYTNKK
+125 NAVTYTNNG
-134 TTGTLS
+134 TTGKLS
-140 DLFPLKFIQPLY
+140 ALYQLTFIRPGYYSIVQP
-152 YAFTQET
+152 E
-159 VSVKVG
+159 VNVKVG
-165 EQLNLLDYITFEPAN
+165 AEFNLLDHITFEPAN
-180 ANIPELNWNMY
+180 ANIPEMNWTMGQG
-191 DESWRENVNIEG
+191 EKENEYASIKG
-203 NKLTAIKSTGKY
+203 NTFKALKSTGKY
-215 GAVGIFPKLWDM
+215 SWVNVSPNLLGM
-227 KNTGDHT
+227 KPTGQYT
-234 SINVRVIQPATSIE
+234 TVSVRIIQPATSIE

-269 VLRSGYTTSP
+269 VLRSGYTTAP

-293 TALLPMIGSDIGKFN
+293 TAIRPMTSESDLGKFN

-338 INPVGTVKV
+338 INPVGRVKE
-347 IKMYVG
+347 IKMYIG
-353 ENLLD
+353 DNLLD

-367 PEDAADRSVRYE
+367 PEDATDRSVRYE
-379 VNQSYSDQGVY
+379 VLPSYNQDQEFKY
-390 EDGDGAYKYTDIFG
+390 NEILEDNGPEGIFARKPG
-404 NLYFNEGDEMIALKS
+404 RARIAIIS
-419 GRVRVTIRSVQNP
+419 NQNP
-432 QASCEYEVIVKDG
+432 QATCTYEVIVKDG
-445 PTSITFKQEEMT
+445 PTNITFKQEEMT
-457 FLLPIKDTDK
+457 FLMPIKDTDK
-467 SDISEDIRN
+467 WNISEDIRN

-487 DENESYDKRSTLL
+487 EEYESYDIAQSNLDISSLTDA
-500 YIQFVKDVTSDTE
+500 VKLS
-513 VITLDYDFTEDKL
+513 YDFKKDII
-526 SASIV
+526 SASV
-531 NAGRGSVGV
+531 VKVGEGW
-540 IYLSERTVASEEGL
+540 IDISYSSERTIATEEGL
-554 KNEEVEIMKKFS
+554 QNDEYYISNHFHVTIL
-566 VVVMESLKGFNVD
+566 ESLKGFKVD
-579 NYVEMVSTE
+579 GYVDMVSTE

-615 SYLPE
+615 TYVSE

-631 DESKLNYT
+631 DETMLNYT
-639 IIPHSVGR
+639 IKPHSVGR

-661 SNVLIGQRYMQ
+661 SYVSIGQRYMQ
-672 KAGWKWTSFYAG
+672 KAGWKWTSFYGG

-715 GYFGDL
+715 GYFGDIY
-721 NSLGTGTCYKIKVKE
+721 SLETGECYKIKVKE
-736 EEPGLLDLRIMYTGA
+736 EEPGLLDLRIMYTGG
-751 YEDMQTHRQIV
+751 YEDMRTHRQIV

-781 FSTEDSNANNF
+781 FSTEDAYANKF

-806 EYNGEKWTGTLIT
+806 EYNGEKWTGTLTT
-819 LHAGLGYMY
+819 LRAGLGYMY

-840 QRESLMPQGTPV
+840 LREGSMPQGTPV

-882 DYSAERF
+882 EYSAERF

-960 IVTGITSADIAS
+960 IVTGITAADIAS

-991 IIVCNASGAVVSTG
+991 VIVCNASGAVVSTG
-1005 ETTVAGLP
+1005 ETTVTGLP
-1013 SGVYVVKVKTK
+1013 SGVYVVKVKNK

>member
-55 ENTYLGAFID
+55 ENTYLGAFIE
-65 GECRGLAKVSQKS
+65 GECRGLAKVSRYS
-78 VSDTKTIYYF
+78 VSDTQTIYYF

-102 ISFRLSVP
+102 ISFRLSV
-110 GANTSYIYNDLQPAA
+110 GGNQSLVFNDLKPAA
-125 DAVTYTNKK
+125 NAVTYTNNG
-134 TTGTLS
+134 TTGKLS
-140 DLFPLKFIQPLY
+140 ALYQLTFIRPGYYSIVQP
-152 YAFTQET
+152 E

-165 EQLNLLDYITFEPAN
+165 AEFNLLDHITFEPAN
-180 ANIPELNWNMY
+180 ANIPELNWTMGQG
-191 DESWRENVNIEG
+191 EKENEYASIKG
-203 NKLTAIKSTGKY
+203 NTFKALKSTGKY
-215 GAVGIFPKLWDM
+215 IWVSVSPNLWGM
-227 KNTGDHT
+227 KPTGQYT
-234 SINVRVIQPATSIE
+234 KVSIRIIQPATSIE

-269 VLRSGYTTSP
+269 VLRSGYTTAP

-293 TALLPMIGSDIGKFN
+293 TAILPMIGSDIGKFN
-308 PVKAGTYTM
+308 PVKTGTYTM

-338 INPVGTVKV
+338 INPVGRVKE
-347 IKMYVG
+347 IKMYIG
-353 ENLLD
+353 DNLLS

-367 PEDAADRSVRYE
+367 PEDATDRSVRYE
-379 VNQSYSDQGVY
+379 VLPSYNQDQEFKY
-390 EDGDGAYKYTDIFG
+390 NEILEDNGSEGIFARKPG
-404 NLYFNEGDEMIALKS
+404 RARIAIIS
-419 GRVRVTIRSVQNP
+419 NQNP
-432 QASCEYEVIVKDG
+432 QASCTYEVIVKDG
-445 PTSITFKQEEMT
+445 PTNITFKQDEMT
-457 FLLPIKDTDK
+457 FLMPIKDTDK
-467 SDISEDIRN
+467 WDISEDIRN

-487 DENESYDKRSTLL
+487 EEYESYDIAQSNLDISSLTDAVKL
-500 YIQFVKDVTSDTE
+500 Y
-513 VITLDYDFTEDKL
+513 YDFKKDSL
-526 SASIV
+526 SASV
-531 NAGRGSVGV
+531 VKVGEGW
-540 IYLSERTVASEEGL
+540 IDISYSSERTIATEEGL
-554 KNEEVEIMKKFS
+554 QNDEYRISNHFNITIL
-566 VVVMESLKGFNVD
+566 ESLKGFKVD
-579 NYVEMVSTE
+579 EYVEMVSTE

-609 VTITPN
+609 VTITPD
-615 SYLPE
+615 SYVSE
-620 EWKSMVEIVPT
+620 EWKSIVEIVPT
-631 DESKLNYT
+631 DETMLNYT
-639 IIPHSVGR
+639 IKPHSVGR

-661 SNVLIGQRYMQ
+661 SYVSIGQRYMQ
-672 KAGWKWTSFYAG
+672 KAGWKWTSLYSG
-684 GVRWNSPE
+684 GVSWNSPE

-721 NSLGTGTCYKIKVKE
+721 NRLEPGTCYKIKVKE
-736 EEPGLLDLRIMYTGA
+736 EEPGLLNLRIYPGG
-751 YEDMQTHRQIV
+751 YEDMRPYRQIV

-781 FSTEDSNANNF
+781 FSTEDANANKF

-798 VSKDDGFA
+798 VSKDNGFA
-806 EYNGEKWTGTLIT
+806 EYNGEKWTGTLTT

-828 FNAGSENVDMEY
+828 FNAASDTINMELKY
-840 QRESLMPQGTPV
+840 EWNMPQGTPV

-960 IVTGITSADIAS
+960 IVTGITAADIAS
-972 SGIAIVDGQIT
+972 SGIAVVDGQIT

-991 IIVCNASGAVVSTG
+991 VIVCNASGAVVSTG
-1005 ETTVAGLP
+1005 ETTVTGLP

>member
-1 MRKQLLLMLS
+1 MLS

-31 AYPDEHVIYVGLVD
+31 AYPDEHVIYVGLTE
-45 DQGSAVQSFN
+45 GSLDNCGQKDLP
-55 ENTYLGAFID
+55 ENAYLGAFID
-65 GECRGLAKVSQKS
+65 GECRGLAKVQKKSLS
-78 VSDTKTIYYF
+78 VALTINYF
-88 ALRVKGSDTDNGKA
+88 PLRVKGDTNDEGKA
-102 ISFRLSVP
+102 ISFRLLYP
-110 GANTSYIYNDLQPAA
+110 GGQLSYVYDLQPAA

-152 YAFTQET
+152 YGFTQET

-165 EQLNLLDYITFEPAN
+165 EQINLLDYITFEPAN

-191 DESWRENVNIEG
+191 EESENVIIEG

-215 GAVGIFPKLWDM
+215 GSVGVFPKLWDM
-227 KNTGDHT
+227 KNTGQYSD
-234 SINVRVIQPATSIE
+234 INIRVIQPATSIE

-323 ASVDLKVTVIKPVEY
+323 ASVDLKVTVIKPVEH
-338 INPVGTVKV
+338 INPVGTVKE

-404 NLYFNEGDEMIALKS
+404 NLYFNEGDEMIALKP

-432 QASCEYEVIVKDG
+432 QVSCTYEVIVKDG

-487 DENESYDKRSTLL
+487 DENESYDKLSTYLVIEL
-500 YIQFVKDVTSDTE
+500 SGDGDTKP
-513 VITLDYDFTEDKL
+513 ITLDYDFMEDKL

-531 NAGRGSVGV
+531 NAGRGTVNVLYS
-540 IYLSERTVASEEGL
+540 SERTVASEEGL
-554 KNEEVEIMKKFS
+554 KNEEVEIIKAFN

-579 NYVEMVSTE
+579 GFVDMVSTE

-609 VTITPN
+609 VTITPD
-615 SYLPE
+615 SYVSE
-620 EWKSMVEIVPT
+620 EWKSIVEIVPT
-631 DESKLNYT
+631 DENKLNYT
-639 IIPHSVGR
+639 IRPHSVGR
-647 ATISVKL
+647 AIISVKL

-672 KAGWKWTSFYAG
+672 KAGWKWASLYG
-684 GVRWNSPE
+684 GDVSWNSPE

-715 GYFGDL
+715 GYFGDINRL
-721 NSLGTGTCYKIKVKE
+721 ESGTCYKIKVKE
-736 EEPGLLDLRIMYTGA
+736 EDPGLLDLRIMYTGA
-751 YEDMQTHRQIV
+751 YEDMRTHRQIV

-781 FSTEDSNANNF
+781 FSTEDTYANKF

-798 VSKDDGFA
+798 VSKDNGFA
-806 EYNGEKWTGTLIT
+806 EYNGEKWTGTLTT

-828 FNAGSENVDMEY
+828 FNAASDTIDMEY
-840 QRESLMPQGTPV
+840 LREGSMPQGTPV

-991 IIVCNASGAVVSTG
+991 VIVCNASGAVVSTG
-1005 ETTVAGLP
+1005 ETTVTGLP

>member
-1 MRKQLLLMLS
+1 MLS

-55 ENTYLGAFID
+55 DNTYLGAFID
-65 GECRGLAKVSQKS
+65 GECRGLAKVSRYS
-78 VSDTKTIYYF
+78 VSDTQTIYYF
-88 ALRVKGSDTDNGKA
+88 ALRVKGTNTDNGKA
-102 ISFRLSVP
+102 ISYRLSV
-110 GANTSYIYNDLQPAA
+110 GGNQSFVFNDLKPAA
-125 DAVTYTNKK
+125 NAVTYTNNG
-134 TTGTLS
+134 TTGKLS
-140 DLFPLKFIQPLY
+140 ALYQLTFIRPGYYSIVQP
-152 YAFTQET
+152 E

-165 EQLNLLDYITFEPAN
+165 AEFNLLDHITFEPAN
-180 ANIPELNWNMY
+180 ANIPEMNWTMGQG
-191 DESWRENVNIEG
+191 EKENEYASIKG
-203 NKLTAIKSTGKY
+203 NTFKALKSTGKY
-215 GAVGIFPKLWDM
+215 SWVNVSPNLWGM
-227 KNTGDHT
+227 KPTGQYT
-234 SINVRVIQPATSIE
+234 EVSVRVIQPATSIE

-262 DTAALNT
+262 DTAALNS
-269 VLRSGYTTSP
+269 VLRSGYTTAP

-293 TALLPMIGSDIGKFN
+293 TAIRPMEGNDIGKFN
-308 PVKAGTYTM
+308 PVKTGTYTM

-338 INPVGTVKV
+338 INPVGRVKE
-347 IKMYVG
+347 IKMYIG
-353 ENLLD
+353 DNLLS

-367 PEDAADRSVRYE
+367 PEDATDRSVHYE
-379 VNQSYSDQGVY
+379 VLPSYNQDQEFKY
-390 EDGDGAYKYTDIFG
+390 NEILEDNGSEGIFARKPG
-404 NLYFNEGDEMIALKS
+404 RARIAIIS
-419 GRVRVTIRSVQNP
+419 NQNP
-432 QASCEYEVIVKDG
+432 QASCTYEVIVKDG
-445 PTSITFKQEEMT
+445 PTNITFKQDEMT
-457 FLLPIKDTDK
+457 FLMPIKDTDK
-467 SDISEDIRN
+467 WDISEDIRN

-487 DENESYDKRSTLL
+487 EEYESYDIAQSNLDISSLTDA
-500 YIQFVKDVTSDTE
+500 VKLS
-513 VITLDYDFTEDKL
+513 YDFKKDII

-531 NAGRGSVGV
+531 KVGEGW
-540 IYLSERTVASEEGL
+540 IDISYSSERTIATEEGL
-554 KNEEVEIMKKFS
+554 QNDEYYISNHFHVTIL
-566 VVVMESLKGFNVD
+566 ESLKGFKVD
-579 NYVEMVSTE
+579 GYVDMVSTE

-609 VTITPN
+609 VTITPDTYV
-615 SYLPE
+615 SE
-620 EWKSMVEIVPT
+620 EWKSIVEIVPT
-631 DESKLNYT
+631 DETMLNYT
-639 IIPHSVGR
+639 IRPHSVGR

-661 SNVLIGQRYMQ
+661 SHVGIGQRYMQ
-672 KAGWKWTSFYAG
+672 KAGWKWTSFYGG

-715 GYFGDL
+715 GYFGDIY
-721 NSLGTGTCYKIKVKE
+721 SLETGECYKIKVKE

-751 YEDMQTHRQIV
+751 YEDMRTHRQIV

-781 FSTEDSNANNF
+781 FSTEDANANKF

-798 VSKDDGFA
+798 VSKDNGFA
-806 EYNGEKWTGTLIT
+806 EYNGEKWTGTLTT

-874 TIVADLGN
+874 TIIADLGN

-960 IVTGITSADIAS
+960 IVTGITAADIAS
-972 SGIAIVDGQIT
+972 SGIAVVDGQIT

-1005 ETTVAGLP
+1005 ETTVTGLP

>member
-1 MRKQLLLMLS
+1 MLS

-55 ENTYLGAFID
+55 DNTYLGAFIE
-65 GECRGLAKVSQKS
+65 GECRGLAKVSRYS
-78 VSDTKTIYYF
+78 VSDTQTIYYF
-88 ALRVKGSDTDNGKA
+88 ALRVKGTNTDNGKA
-102 ISFRLSVP
+102 ISYRLSV
-110 GANTSYIYNDLQPAA
+110 GGNHSFVFNDLKPAA
-125 DAVTYTNKK
+125 NAVTYTNNG
-134 TTGTLS
+134 TTGKLS
-140 DLFPLKFIQPLY
+140 ALYQLTFIHPGYYSIVQP
-152 YAFTQET
+152 E
-159 VSVKVG
+159 VRVKVG
-165 EQLNLLDYITFEPAN
+165 AEFNLLDYITFEPAN
-180 ANIPELNWNMY
+180 ANIPEMNWTMGQG
-191 DESWRENVNIEG
+191 EKENEYASIKG
-203 NKLTAIKSTGKY
+203 NTFKALKSTGKY
-215 GAVGIFPKLWDM
+215 GSVSVSPNLWGM
-227 KNTGDHT
+227 KPTGQYT
-234 SINVRVIQPATSIE
+234 KVSVRVIQPATSIE

-269 VLRSGYTTSP
+269 VLRSGYTTAP
-279 ADCNEELTWKSSDE
+279 ADCNEELTWKSNDE
-293 TALLPMIGSDIGKFN
+293 TAIRPMEGNDIGKFE
-308 PVKAGTYTM
+308 PVKTGTYTM

-338 INPVGTVKV
+338 ITPVGSVKT
-347 IKMYVG
+347 IKMFVG
-353 ENLLD
+353 ENLLN

-367 PEDAADRSVRYE
+367 PEDATDRSVHYE
-379 VNQSYSDQGVY
+379 VNQSFSDQGVY

-404 NLYFNEGDEMIALKS
+404 NLYFNEGDEMIALKP
-419 GRVRVTIRSVQNP
+419 GRVRVTINSTQNSR
-432 QASCEYEVIVKDG
+432 AYCEYEVIVKRG
-445 PTSITFKQEEMT
+445 PTNITFKQEEMT
-457 FLLPIKDTDK
+457 FLMPRKDTDK
-467 SDISEDIRN
+467 WDISEDIRN
-476 NIIMTPSWPKY
+476 NIIMTQSWPKY
-487 DENESYDKRSTLL
+487 DEYEEYDIAQSDLDIRSYTKAVKL
-500 YIQFVKDVTSDTE
+500 YYNFE
-513 VITLDYDFTEDKL
+513 EDSL
-526 SASIV
+526 SASIDSIGQGWIDV
-531 NAGRGSVGV
+531 S
-540 IYLSERTVASEEGL
+540 YSSEHTIATETGL
-554 KNEEVEIMKKFS
+554 QNDEYRISNHFNITIL
-566 VVVMESLKGFNVD
+566 ESLKGFKVD
-579 NYVEMVSTE
+579 GYVDMVSTE

-597 PVGAEVDPSRVE
+597 PVDAEVDPSRVE
-609 VTITPN
+609 VTITPD
-615 SYLPE
+615 SYVSE
-620 EWKSMVEIVPT
+620 EWKSIVEIVPT
-631 DESKLNYT
+631 DETMLNYT
-639 IIPHSVGR
+639 IKPHSVGN

-661 SNVLIGQRYMQ
+661 SHVGIGQRYMQ
-672 KAGWKWTSFYAG
+672 KAGWKWASLYGG

-715 GYFGDL
+715 GYFGDIY
-721 NSLGTGTCYKIKVKE
+721 SLETGECYKIKVKE
-736 EEPGLLDLRIMYTGA
+736 EEPGLLDLRIMYTGG
-751 YEDMQTHRQIV
+751 YEDMRTYRQIV

-781 FSTEDSNANNF
+781 FSTEDTYANNF

-798 VSKDDGFA
+798 VSKDNGFA
-806 EYNGEKWTGTLIT
+806 EYNGEKWTGTLTT

-828 FNAGSENVDMEY
+828 FNAASDTIDMEY
-840 QRESLMPQGTPV
+840 LRESLMPQGTPV

-960 IVTGITSADIAS
+960 IVTGITAADIAS

-991 IIVCNASGAVVSTG
+991 VIVCNASGAVVSTG
-1005 ETTVAGLP
+1005 ETTVTGLP

>member
-1 MRKQLLLMLS
+1 
-11 LLLYA
+11 
-16 VGMAAQQPDWGYNPN
+16 MAAQQPDWGYNPN

-65 GECRGLAKVSQKS
+65 GECRGLAKVSRYS
-78 VSDTKTIYYF
+78 VSDTQTIYYF
-88 ALRVKGSDTDNGKA
+88 ALRVKGTNTDNGKA
-102 ISFRLSVP
+102 ISYRLSV
-110 GANTSYIYNDLQPAA
+110 GGNQSLVFNDLKPAA
-125 DAVTYTNKK
+125 NAVTYTNNG
-134 TTGTLS
+134 TTGKLS
-140 DLFPLKFIQPLY
+140 ALYALKFIRPYYYSIVQP
-152 YAFTQET
+152 E

-165 EQLNLLDYITFEPAN
+165 AEFNLLDHITFEPAN
-180 ANIPELNWNMY
+180 ANIPELNWTMGQS
-191 DESWRENVNIEG
+191 EKENEYASIKG
-203 NKLTAIKSTGKY
+203 NTFKALKSTGKY
-215 GAVGIFPKLWDM
+215 SWVNVSPNLLGM
-227 KNTGDHT
+227 KPTGQYT
-234 SINVRVIQPATSIE
+234 KVSVRVIQPATSIE

-269 VLRSGYTTSP
+269 VLRSGYTTAP

-293 TALLPMIGSDIGKFN
+293 SAILPMIGSDIGKFN
-308 PVKAGTYTM
+308 PVKPGTYTM

-323 ASVDLKVTVIKPVEY
+323 ASVDLKVTVIKPVKY
-338 INPVGTVKV
+338 IEMVGSVKT
-347 IKMYVG
+347 IKMFLG

-358 ILPSGYKVM
+358 ILPAGYKVM
-367 PEDAADRSVRYE
+367 PEDATDRSVRYE

-404 NLYFNEGDEMIALKS
+404 NLYFNEGDEMIALKP

-432 QASCEYEVIVKDG
+432 QASCEYEVIVKRG
-445 PTSITFKQEEMT
+445 PTNITFKQEEMT

-487 DENESYDKRSTLL
+487 EENEYYDIAQSN
-500 YIQFVKDVTSDTE
+500 
-513 VITLDYDFTEDKL
+513 LDISSLTDAVNVYYDFKKDSI

-531 NAGRGSVGV
+531 KVGEGW
-540 IYLSERTVASEEGL
+540 IDIAYSSERTIATEEGL
-554 KNEEVEIMKKFS
+554 KNDEYEISNHFH
-566 VVVMESLKGFNVD
+566 VTIMESLKGFNVD
-579 NYVEMVSTE
+579 GYVDMVSTE

-609 VTITPN
+609 VTITPD
-615 SYLPE
+615 SYVPE

-639 IIPHSVGR
+639 ILPHGVGS

-654 DGVEVAT
+654 DGEEVAT
-661 SNVLIGQRYMQ
+661 SYVSIGQRYMQ
-672 KAGWKWTSFYAG
+672 KAGWKWASLYGG

-715 GYFGDL
+715 GYFGDIY
-721 NSLGTGTCYKIKVKE
+721 SLETGTCYKIKVKE

-798 VSKDDGFA
+798 VSKDNGFA
-806 EYNGEKWTGTLIT
+806 EYNGEKWTGTLTT

-933 MRTINEQMPFAKMAG
+933 MRTINEQMSFTKMAG

-972 SGIAIVDGQIT
+972 SGIAVVDGQIT

-1005 ETTVAGLP
+1005 ETTVTGLP

>member
-1 MRKQLLLMLS
+1 MLS

-31 AYPDEHVIYVGLVD
+31 AYPDEHVIYVGLTE
-45 DQGSAVQSFN
+45 GSLDNCGQKELP

-65 GECRGLAKVSQKS
+65 GECRGLAKVQKKSLS
-78 VSDTKTIYYF
+78 VALTINYF
-88 ALRVKGSDTDNGKA
+88 PLRVKGDTNDEGKA
-102 ISFRLSVP
+102 ISFRLLYP
-110 GANTSYIYNDLQPAA
+110 GGQLSYVYDLQPAA

-152 YAFTQET
+152 YGFTQET

-165 EQLNLLDYITFEPAN
+165 EQINLLDYITFEPAN

-191 DESWRENVNIEG
+191 EESENVIIEG

-215 GAVGIFPKLWDM
+215 GSVGVFPKLWDM
-227 KNTGDHT
+227 KNTGQYSD
-234 SINVRVIQPATSIE
+234 IDIRVIQPATSIE

-269 VLRSGYTTSP
+269 VLRSGYTTAP

-293 TALLPMIGSDIGKFN
+293 TAIRPMTSESDLGKFN

-338 INPVGTVKV
+338 IEMVGSVKT
-347 IKMYVG
+347 IKMFVG

-358 ILPSGYKVM
+358 ILPAGYKVM
-367 PEDAADRSVRYE
+367 PEDATDRSVHYK
-379 VNQSYSDQGVY
+379 VNQSFSDQGVY
-390 EDGDGAYKYTDIFG
+390 EDGDGAYMYTDIFG
-404 NLYFNEGDEMIALKS
+404 DEYFNEGDEMIALKP
-419 GRVRVTIRSVQNP
+419 GRVRVTINSTQNSR
-432 QASCEYEVIVKDG
+432 AYCEYEVIVKRG
-445 PTSITFKQEEMT
+445 PTNITFKQEEMT
-457 FLLPIKDTDK
+457 FLMPRKDTDK
-467 SDISEDIRN
+467 WDISEDIRN

-487 DENESYDKRSTLL
+487 EEYEEYDIAQSDLDIRSYTKAVKL
-500 YIQFVKDVTSDTE
+500 YYNFEKDS
-513 VITLDYDFTEDKL
+513 L
-526 SASIV
+526 SASIDSIGQ
-531 NAGRGSVGV
+531 GRINVS
-540 IYLSERTVASEEGL
+540 YSSERTIATEEGL
-554 KNEEVEIMKKFS
+554 QNDEYRISNHFNITIL
-566 VVVMESLKGFNVD
+566 ESLKGFKVD
-579 NYVEMVSTE
+579 GYVDMVSTE

-597 PVGAEVDPSRVE
+597 PVDAEVDPSRVE
-609 VTITPN
+609 VTIVDA
-615 SYLPE
+615 SVPE
-620 EWKSMVEIVPT
+620 MWKNIVEIVPT
-631 DESKLNYT
+631 DETMLNYT
-639 IIPHSVGR
+639 IKPHSVGR

-661 SNVLIGQRYMQ
+661 SHVGIGQRYIQ
-672 KAGWKWTSFYAG
+672 KAGWKWTSLYSG
-684 GVRWNSPE
+684 DVSWNSPE
-692 YELGNVVE
+692 YELGDVVE

-721 NSLGTGTCYKIKVKE
+721 NRLESGTCYKIKVKE
-736 EEPGLLDLRIMYTGA
+736 EEPGLLNLRIYPGG
-751 YEDMQTHRQIV
+751 YEDMRPYRQIV

-781 FSTEDSNANNF
+781 FSTEDANANKF

-798 VSKDDGFA
+798 VSKDNGFA
-806 EYNGEKWTGTLIT
+806 EYNGEKWTGTLTT

-828 FNAGSENVDMEY
+828 FNAASDTINMELKY
-840 QRESLMPQGTPV
+840 EWNMPQGTPV

-960 IVTGITSADIAS
+960 IVTGITAADIAS
-972 SGIAIVDGQIT
+972 SGIAVVDGQIT

-991 IIVCNASGAVVSTG
+991 VIVCNASGAVVSTG
-1005 ETTVAGLP
+1005 ETTVTGLP

>member
-1 MRKQLLLMLS
+1 MLS

-55 ENTYLGAFID
+55 DNTYLGAFID
-65 GECRGLAKVSQKS
+65 GECRGLAKVSRYS
-78 VSDTKTIYYF
+78 VSDTQTIYYF
-88 ALRVKGSDTDNGKA
+88 ALRVKGTNTDNGKA
-102 ISFRLSVP
+102 ISYRLSV
-110 GANTSYIYNDLQPAA
+110 GGNQSFVFNDLKPAA
-125 DAVTYTNKK
+125 NAVTYTNNG
-134 TTGTLS
+134 TTGKLS
-140 DLFPLKFIQPLY
+140 ALYQLTFIRPGYYSIVQP
-152 YAFTQET
+152 E

-165 EQLNLLDYITFEPAN
+165 AEFNLLDHITFEPAN
-180 ANIPELNWNMY
+180 ANIPEMNWTMGQG
-191 DESWRENVNIEG
+191 EKENEYASIKG
-203 NKLTAIKSTGKY
+203 NTFKALKSTGKY
-215 GAVGIFPKLWDM
+215 GWVNVSPNLLGMKPTGQYTAV
-227 KNTGDHT
+227 
-234 SINVRVIQPATSIE
+234 SVRVIQPATSIE

-269 VLRSGYTTSP
+269 VLRSGYTTAP
-279 ADCNEELTWKSSDE
+279 ADCNEKLTWKSSDE
-293 TALLPMIGSDIGKFN
+293 TAILPMEGNDIGKFN
-308 PVKAGTYTM
+308 PVKTGTYTM

-338 INPVGTVKV
+338 INPVGRVKE
-347 IKMYVG
+347 IKMYIG
-353 ENLLD
+353 DNLLD

-367 PEDAADRSVRYE
+367 PEDATDRSVRYE
-379 VNQSYSDQGVY
+379 VLPSYNQDQEFKY
-390 EDGDGAYKYTDIFG
+390 NEILEDNGSEGIFARKPG
-404 NLYFNEGDEMIALKS
+404 RARIAIIS
-419 GRVRVTIRSVQNP
+419 NQNP
-432 QASCEYEVIVKDG
+432 QAACTYEVIVKDG
-445 PTSITFKQEEMT
+445 PTNITFKQEEMT
-457 FLLPIKDTDK
+457 FLMPIKDTDK
-467 SDISEDIRN
+467 WDISEDIRN

-487 DENESYDKRSTLL
+487 EEYESYDIAQSNLDISSLTDA
-500 YIQFVKDVTSDTE
+500 VKLS
-513 VITLDYDFTEDKL
+513 YDFKKDSL
-526 SASIV
+526 SASV
-531 NAGRGSVGV
+531 VKVGEGW
-540 IYLSERTVASEEGL
+540 IDISYSSERTIATEEGL
-554 KNEEVEIMKKFS
+554 QNDEYYISNHFHVTI
-566 VVVMESLKGFNVD
+566 MESLKGFNVD
-579 NYVEMVSTE
+579 GYVEMVSTE

-609 VTITPN
+609 VTITPD
-615 SYLPE
+615 SYVSE
-620 EWKSMVEIVPT
+620 EWKSIVEIVPT
-631 DESKLNYT
+631 DETMLNYT
-639 IIPHSVGR
+639 IKPHSVGR
-647 ATISVKL
+647 AIISVKL
-654 DGVEVAT
+654 DGVEVAS

-684 GVRWNSPE
+684 RVGWNSPE

-700 EIRSEDALLHNDPEY
+700 AIRSEDALLYNDPEY
-715 GYFGDL
+715 GYFGDIY
-721 NSLGTGTCYKIKVKE
+721 SLETGECYKIKVKE
-736 EEPGLLDLRIMYTGA
+736 EEPGLLDLRIMYTGG
-751 YEDMQTHRQIV
+751 YEDMRTHRQIV

-781 FSTEDSNANNF
+781 FSTEDAYANKF

-798 VSKDDGFA
+798 VSKDNGFA
-806 EYNGEKWTGTLIT
+806 EYNGEKWTGTLTT

-874 TIVADLGN
+874 TIIADLGN

-960 IVTGITSADIAS
+960 IVTGITAADIAS
-972 SGIAIVDGQIT
+972 SGIAVVDGQIT

-991 IIVCNASGAVVSTG
+991 VIVCNASGAVVSTG
-1005 ETTVAGLP
+1005 ETTVTGLP

>member
-1 MRKQLLLMLS
+1 MLS

-31 AYPDEHVIYVGLVD
+31 AYPDEHVIYVGLTE
-45 DQGSAVQSFN
+45 GSLDNCGQKELP

-65 GECRGLAKVSQKS
+65 GECRGLAKVQKKSLS
-78 VSDTKTIYYF
+78 VALTINYF
-88 ALRVKGSDTDNGKA
+88 PLRVKGDTNDEGKA
-102 ISFRLSVP
+102 ISFRLLYP
-110 GANTSYIYNDLQPAA
+110 GGQLSYVYDLQPAA

-140 DLFPLKFIQPLY
+140 ALFPLKFIQPLY
-152 YAFTQET
+152 YSFTQET

-165 EQLNLLDYITFEPAN
+165 EQINLLDYITFEPAN

-191 DESWRENVNIEG
+191 EESENVNIEG

-215 GAVGIFPKLWDM
+215 GSVGVFPKLWDM
-227 KNTGDHT
+227 KNTGQYSD
-234 SINVRVIQPATSIE
+234 INIRVIQPATSIE

-269 VLRSGYTTSP
+269 VLRSGYTTAP

-293 TALLPMIGSDIGKFN
+293 TAILPMIGNDIGKFN
-308 PVKAGTYTM
+308 PVKTGTYTM

-338 INPVGTVKV
+338 INPVGRVKE
-347 IKMYVG
+347 IKMYIG
-353 ENLLD
+353 DNLHS

-367 PEDAADRSVRYE
+367 PEDATDRSVRYE
-379 VNQSYSDQGVY
+379 VLPSYNQDQEFKY
-390 EDGDGAYKYTDIFG
+390 NEILEDNGSEGIFARKPG
-404 NLYFNEGDEMIALKS
+404 RARIAIIS
-419 GRVRVTIRSVQNP
+419 NQNP
-432 QASCEYEVIVKDG
+432 QASCTYEVIVKDG
-445 PTSITFKQEEMT
+445 PTNITFKQDEMT
-457 FLLPIKDTDK
+457 FLMPIKDTDK
-467 SDISEDIRN
+467 WDISEDIRN

-487 DENESYDKRSTLL
+487 EEYESYDIAQSNLDISSLTDA
-500 YIQFVKDVTSDTE
+500 VKLS
-513 VITLDYDFTEDKL
+513 YDFKKDSL
-526 SASIV
+526 SASV
-531 NAGRGSVGV
+531 VKVGEGW
-540 IYLSERTVASEEGL
+540 IDISYSSERTIATEEGL
-554 KNEEVEIMKKFS
+554 RNDEYEISNHFH
-566 VVVMESLKGFNVD
+566 VTIMESLKGFKVD
-579 NYVEMVSTE
+579 GYVEMVSTE

-597 PVGAEVDPSRVE
+597 PVDAEVDPSRVE
-609 VTITPN
+609 VTITPD
-615 SYLPE
+615 SYVSE
-620 EWKSMVEIVPT
+620 EWKSIVEIVPT

-639 IIPHSVGR
+639 IRPHSVGR
-647 ATISVKL
+647 AIISVKL
-654 DGVEVAT
+654 DGVEVAS

-672 KAGWKWTSFYAG
+672 KAGWKWASLYSG
-684 GVRWNSPE
+684 DVSWNSPE

-715 GYFGDL
+715 GYFGDINRL
-721 NSLGTGTCYKIKVKE
+721 ESGTCYKIKVKE

-751 YEDMQTHRQIV
+751 YEDMRTHRQIV

-781 FSTEDSNANNF
+781 FSTEDAYANNF

-798 VSKDDGFA
+798 VSKDNGFA
-806 EYNGEKWTGTLIT
+806 EYNGEKWTGTLTT

-960 IVTGITSADIAS
+960 IVTGITAADIAS
-972 SGIAIVDGQIT
+972 SGIAVVDGQIT

-991 IIVCNASGAVVSTG
+991 VIVCNASGAVVSTG
-1005 ETTVAGLP
+1005 ETTVTGLP

>member
-1 MRKQLLLMLS
+1 MLS

-31 AYPDEHVIYVGLVD
+31 AYPDEHVIFVGLVD

-55 ENTYLGAFID
+55 DNTYLGAFIE
-65 GECRGLAKVSQKS
+65 GECRGLAKVSRYS
-78 VSDTKTIYYF
+78 VSDTQTIYYF
-88 ALRVKGSDTDNGKA
+88 ALRVKGTNTDNGKA
-102 ISFRLSVP
+102 ISYRLSV
-110 GANTSYIYNDLQPAA
+110 GGNQSFVFNDLKPAA
-125 DAVTYTNKK
+125 NAVTYTNNG
-134 TTGTLS
+134 TTGKLS
-140 DLFPLKFIQPLY
+140 ALYQLTFIRPGYYSIVQP
-152 YAFTQET
+152 E
-159 VSVKVG
+159 VRVKVG
-165 EQLNLLDYITFEPAN
+165 AEFNLLDHITFEPAN
-180 ANIPELNWNMY
+180 ANIPEMNWTMGQG
-191 DESWRENVNIEG
+191 EKENEYASIKG
-203 NKLTAIKSTGKY
+203 NTFKALKSTGKY
-215 GAVGIFPKLWDM
+215 IWVSVSPNLLGM
-227 KNTGDHT
+227 KPTGQYT
-234 SINVRVIQPATSIE
+234 GVRVRIIQPATSIE

-269 VLRSGYTTSP
+269 VLRSGYTTAP

-293 TALLPMIGSDIGKFN
+293 TAILPMEGNDIGKFN
-308 PVKAGTYTM
+308 PVKIGTYTM

-338 INPVGTVKV
+338 INPVGRVKE
-347 IKMYVG
+347 IKMYIG
-353 ENLLD
+353 DNLLD

-367 PEDAADRSVRYE
+367 PEDATDRSVRYE
-379 VNQSYSDQGVY
+379 VLPSYNQDQDFKY
-390 EDGDGAYKYTDIFG
+390 NEILEDNGSEGIFARKPG
-404 NLYFNEGDEMIALKS
+404 RARIAIIS
-419 GRVRVTIRSVQNP
+419 NQNP
-432 QASCEYEVIVKDG
+432 QATCTYEVIVKDG
-445 PTSITFKQEEMT
+445 PTNITFKQDEMT
-457 FLLPIKDTDK
+457 FLMPIKDTDK
-467 SDISEDIRN
+467 WDISEDIRN

-487 DENESYDKRSTLL
+487 EEYESYDIAQSNLDISSLTDA
-500 YIQFVKDVTSDTE
+500 VKLS
-513 VITLDYDFTEDKL
+513 YDFKKDII
-526 SASIV
+526 SASV
-531 NAGRGSVGV
+531 VKVGEGW
-540 IYLSERTVASEEGL
+540 IDISYSSERTIATEEGL
-554 KNEEVEIMKKFS
+554 QNDEYYISNHFHVTIL
-566 VVVMESLKGFNVD
+566 ESLKGFKVD
-579 NYVEMVSTE
+579 EYVEMVSTE

-609 VTITPN
+609 VTITPDTYV
-615 SYLPE
+615 SE
-620 EWKSMVEIVPT
+620 EWKSMVEIIPT
-631 DESKLNYT
+631 DENKLNYT
-639 IIPHSVGR
+639 IRPHSVGR
-647 ATISVKL
+647 AIISVKL
-654 DGVEVAT
+654 DGVEVAS

-672 KAGWKWTSFYAG
+672 KAGWKWASLYG
-684 GVRWNSPE
+684 GDVSWNSPE

-715 GYFGDL
+715 GYFGDINRL
-721 NSLGTGTCYKIKVKE
+721 ESGTCYKIKVKE

-751 YEDMQTHRQIV
+751 YEDMRTHRQIV

-781 FSTEDSNANNF
+781 FSTEDAYANKF

-798 VSKDDGFA
+798 VSKDNGFA
-806 EYNGEKWTGTLIT
+806 EYNGEKWTGTLTT
-819 LHAGLGYMY
+819 LRAGLGYMY

-840 QRESLMPQGTPV
+840 LREGSMPQGTPV

-874 TIVADLGN
+874 TIIADLGN

-960 IVTGITSADIAS
+960 IVTGITAADIAS
-972 SGIAIVDGQIT
+972 SGIAVVDGQIT

>member
-1 MRKQLLLMLS
+1 MLS

-45 DQGSAVQSFN
+45 DKGSAVQSFN
-55 ENTYLGAFID
+55 ANTYLGAFID
-65 GECRGLAKVSQKS
+65 GECRGIAEVSQKS

-102 ISFRLSVP
+102 ISFRLSIP
-110 GANTSYIYNDLQPAA
+110 GTNMSYIYNDLKPAA
-125 DAVTYTNKK
+125 NAVTYTNKK

-140 DLFPLKFIQPLY
+140 ALYPLTFIQSWVCGY
-152 YAFTQET
+152 TQT
-159 VSVKVG
+159 FVRVKVG
-165 EQLNLLDYITFEPAN
+165 EEINLLDYLKFTPEN
-180 ANIPELNWNMY
+180 ANIPELIWGISRNH
-191 DESWRENVNIEG
+191 RENVTITG
-203 NKLTAIKSTGKY
+203 NTLKALKSTKFV
-215 GAVGIFPKLWDM
+215 GAATVSAKLNDFTFSSENHNL
-227 KNTGDHT
+227 K
-234 SINVRVIQPATSIE
+234 IAVIQPATSIE
-248 LRDEYKNGITVNLG
+248 LLDEYKNGITVNLG
-262 DTAALNT
+262 DTSVLNT
-269 VLRSGYTTSP
+269 VLHKCFNILP
-279 ADCNEELTWKSSDE
+279 EDCNEKMWWKSNDE
-293 TALLPMIGSDIGKFN
+293 TAIRPMEGNDIGKFN
-308 PVKAGTYTM
+308 PVKTGTYTM
-317 TLSGEN
+317 TLGGEK

-338 INPVGTVKV
+338 INPVGRVKE
-347 IKMYVG
+347 IKMYIG
-353 ENLLD
+353 DNLLS

-367 PEDAADRSVRYE
+367 PEDATDRSVHYE
-379 VNQSYSDQGVY
+379 VLPSYNKDQEFKY
-390 EDGDGAYKYTDIFG
+390 NEILEDNGSEGIFARKPG
-404 NLYFNEGDEMIALKS
+404 RARIAIIS
-419 GRVRVTIRSVQNP
+419 NQNP
-432 QASCEYEVIVKDG
+432 QASCTYEVIVKDG
-445 PTSITFKQEEMT
+445 PTNITFKQEEMT
-457 FLLPIKDTDK
+457 FLMPIKDTDK
-467 SDISEDIRN
+467 WDISEDIRN

-487 DENESYDKRSTLL
+487 EEYESYDIAQSNLDISSLTDAVKL
-500 YIQFVKDVTSDTE
+500 Y
-513 VITLDYDFTEDKL
+513 YDFKKDSL
-526 SASIV
+526 SASV
-531 NAGRGSVGV
+531 VKVGEGW
-540 IYLSERTVASEEGL
+540 IDISYSSERTIATEEGL
-554 KNEEVEIMKKFS
+554 RNDEYEISNHFH
-566 VVVMESLKGFNVD
+566 VTILESLKGFKVD
-579 NYVEMVSTE
+579 EYVEMVSTE

-597 PVGAEVDPSRVE
+597 PVDAEVDPSRVE
-609 VTITPN
+609 VTIVDA
-615 SYLPE
+615 SVPE
-620 EWKSMVEIVPT
+620 MWKSIVEIVPT
-631 DESKLNYT
+631 DETMLNYT
-639 IIPHSVGR
+639 IRPHSVGR

-661 SNVLIGQRYMQ
+661 SYVGIGQRYMQ
-672 KAGWKWTSFYAG
+672 KAGWKWTSLYSG
-684 GVRWNSPE
+684 GVSWNSPE

-721 NSLGTGTCYKIKVKE
+721 NRLEPGTCYKIKVKE
-736 EEPGLLDLRIMYTGA
+736 EEPGLLNLRIYPGG
-751 YEDMQTHRQIV
+751 YEDMRPYRQIV

-781 FSTEDSNANNF
+781 FSTEDANANKF

-798 VSKDDGFA
+798 VSKDNGFA
-806 EYNGEKWTGTLIT
+806 EYNGEKWTGTLTT

-828 FNAGSENVDMEY
+828 FNAASDTINMELKY
-840 QRESLMPQGTPV
+840 EWNMPQGTPV

-960 IVTGITSADIAS
+960 IVTGITAADIAS
-972 SGIAIVDGQIT
+972 SGIAVVDGQIT

-991 IIVCNASGAVVSTG
+991 VIVCNASGAVVSTG
-1005 ETTVAGLP
+1005 ETTVTGLP

>member
-1 MRKQLLLMLS
+1 MLS

-45 DQGSAVQSFN
+45 DKGSAVQSFN
-55 ENTYLGAFID
+55 ANTYLGAFID
-65 GECRGLAKVSQKS
+65 GECRGIAEVSQKS

-102 ISFRLSVP
+102 ISFRLSIP
-110 GANTSYIYNDLQPAA
+110 GTNMSYIYNDLKPAA
-125 DAVTYTNKK
+125 NAVTYTNKK

-140 DLFPLKFIQPLY
+140 ALYPLTFIQSWVCGY
-152 YAFTQET
+152 TQT
-159 VSVKVG
+159 FVSVKVG
-165 EQLNLLDYITFEPAN
+165 EEINLLDYLKFTPEN
-180 ANIPELNWNMY
+180 ANIPELIWGINRNH
-191 DESWRENVNIEG
+191 REYVTITG
-203 NKLTAIKSTGKY
+203 NTLKALKSTKFV
-215 GAVGIFPKLWDM
+215 GAATVSAKLKDFSFSSENQSL
-227 KNTGDHT
+227 KIT
-234 SINVRVIQPATSIE
+234 VIQPATSIE
-248 LRDEYKNGITVNLG
+248 LLDEYKNGITVNLG
-262 DTAALNT
+262 DTSVLNT
-269 VLRSGYTTSP
+269 VLHKCFNILP
-279 ADCNEELTWKSSDE
+279 EDCNEKMWWKSNDE
-293 TALLPMIGSDIGKFN
+293 TAIRPMEGNDIGKFE
-308 PVKAGTYTM
+308 PVKTGTYTM
-317 TLSGEN
+317 TLGGEK

-338 INPVGTVKV
+338 IEMVGSVKT
-347 IKMYVG
+347 IKMFVG
-353 ENLLD
+353 ENLLN
-358 ILPSGYKVM
+358 ILPAGYKVM
-367 PEDAADRSVRYE
+367 PEDATDRSVHYE
-379 VNQSYSDQGVY
+379 VNQSFSDQGVY
-390 EDGDGAYKYTDIFG
+390 EDGDGAYMYTDIFG
-404 NLYFNEGDEMIALKS
+404 DEYFNEGDEMIALKP
-419 GRVRVTIRSVQNP
+419 GRVRVTINSTQNSR
-432 QASCEYEVIVKDG
+432 AYCEYEVIVKRG
-445 PTSITFKQEEMT
+445 PTNITFKQEEMT
-457 FLLPIKDTDK
+457 FLMPRKDTDK
-467 SDISEDIRN
+467 WDISEDIRN

-487 DENESYDKRSTLL
+487 DEYEEYDIAQSDLDIRSYTKAVHL
-500 YIQFVKDVTSDTE
+500 Y
-513 VITLDYDFTEDKL
+513 YDFEEDSL
-526 SASIV
+526 SASIDSIGQ
-531 NAGRGSVGV
+531 GRINVS
-540 IYLSERTVASEEGL
+540 YSSERTIATEEGL
-554 KNEEVEIMKKFS
+554 QNDEYRISNDFNITIL
-566 VVVMESLKGFNVD
+566 ESLKGFKVD
-579 NYVEMVSTE
+579 GYVEMVSTE

-597 PVGAEVDPSRVE
+597 PVDAEVDPSRVE
-609 VTITPN
+609 VTIEDA
-615 SYLPE
+615 SVPE
-620 EWKSMVEIVPT
+620 MWKSIVDIVPT
-631 DESKLNYT
+631 DETMLNYT
-639 IIPHSVGR
+639 IKPHSVGR

-661 SNVLIGQRYMQ
+661 SYVGIGQRYMQ
-672 KAGWKWTSFYAG
+672 KAGWKWTSLYSG
-684 GVRWNSPE
+684 GVSWNSPE

-721 NSLGTGTCYKIKVKE
+721 NRLEPGECYKIKVKE
-736 EEPGLLDLRIMYTGA
+736 EEPGLLNLRIYPGG
-751 YEDMQTHRQIV
+751 YEDMRPYRQIV

-781 FSTEDSNANNF
+781 FSTEDANANKF

-798 VSKDDGFA
+798 VSKDNGFA
-806 EYNGEKWTGTLIT
+806 EYNGEKWTGTLTT

-828 FNAGSENVDMEY
+828 FNAASDTINMELKY
-840 QRESLMPQGTPV
+840 EWNMPQGTPV

-960 IVTGITSADIAS
+960 IVTGITAADIAS

-991 IIVCNASGAVVSTG
+991 VIVCNASGAVVSTG

>member
-1 MRKQLLLMLS
+1 MLS

-45 DQGSAVQSFN
+45 DKGSAVQDFN
-55 ENTYLGAFID
+55 ANTYLGAFID
-65 GECRGLAKVSQKS
+65 GECRGIAEVSQKS

-102 ISFRLSVP
+102 ISFRLSIP
-110 GANTSYIYNDLQPAA
+110 GTNMSYIYNDLKPAA
-125 DAVTYTNKK
+125 NAVTYTNKK

-140 DLFPLKFIQPLY
+140 ALYPLTFIQSWVCGY
-152 YAFTQET
+152 TQT
-159 VSVKVG
+159 FVSVKVG
-165 EQLNLLDYITFEPAN
+165 EEINLLDYLKFTPEN
-180 ANIPELNWNMY
+180 ANIPELIWGINRNH
-191 DESWRENVNIEG
+191 REYVTITG
-203 NKLTAIKSTGKY
+203 NTLKALKSTKFV
-215 GAVGIFPKLWDM
+215 GAATVSAKLKDFIFSSENQSLKI
-227 KNTGDHT
+227 T
-234 SINVRVIQPATSIE
+234 VIQPATSIE
-248 LRDEYKNGITVNLG
+248 LLDEYKNGITVNLG
-262 DTAALNT
+262 DTSVLNT
-269 VLRSGYTTSP
+269 VLHKCFNILP
-279 ADCNEELTWKSSDE
+279 EDCNEKMWWKSNDE
-293 TALLPMIGSDIGKFN
+293 TAIRPMEGNDIGKFE
-308 PVKAGTYTM
+308 PVKTGTYTM
-317 TLSGEN
+317 TLGGEK

-338 INPVGTVKV
+338 INPVGRVKE
-347 IKMYVG
+347 IKMYIG
-353 ENLLD
+353 DNLLS

-367 PEDAADRSVRYE
+367 PEDATDRSVRYE
-379 VNQSYSDQGVY
+379 VLPSYNQDQEFKY
-390 EDGDGAYKYTDIFG
+390 NEILEDNGSEGIFARKPG
-404 NLYFNEGDEMIALKS
+404 RARIAIIS
-419 GRVRVTIRSVQNP
+419 NQNP
-432 QASCEYEVIVKDG
+432 QATCTYEVIVKDG
-445 PTSITFKQEEMT
+445 PTNITFKQEEMT
-457 FLLPIKDTDK
+457 FLMPRKDTDK
-467 SDISEDIRN
+467 WDISEDIRN

-487 DENESYDKRSTLL
+487 EEYESYDIAQSNLDISSLTDAVNL
-500 YIQFVKDVTSDTE
+500 Y
-513 VITLDYDFTEDKL
+513 YDFKKDSL
-526 SASIV
+526 SASIDSIGQGWIDV
-531 NAGRGSVGV
+531 YYS
-540 IYLSERTVASEEGL
+540 SERTIATEEGL
-554 KNEEVEIMKKFS
+554 RNDEYEISNHFH
-566 VVVMESLKGFNVD
+566 VTIMESLKGFKVD
-579 NYVEMVSTE
+579 GYVDMVSTE

-597 PVGAEVDPSRVE
+597 PVDAEVDPSRVE
-609 VTITPN
+609 VTITPD
-615 SYLPE
+615 SYVSE
-620 EWKSMVEIVPT
+620 EWKSIVEIVPT
-631 DESKLNYT
+631 DETMLNYT
-639 IIPHSVGR
+639 IKPHSVGN

-661 SNVLIGQRYMQ
+661 SHVGIGQRYMQ
-672 KAGWKWTSFYAG
+672 KAGWKWASLYGG

-715 GYFGDL
+715 GYFGDIY
-721 NSLGTGTCYKIKVKE
+721 SLETGTCYKIKVKE

-781 FSTEDSNANNF
+781 FSTEDANANKF

-798 VSKDDGFA
+798 VSKDNGFA
-806 EYNGEKWTGTLIT
+806 EYNGEKWTGTLTT

-840 QRESLMPQGTPV
+840 LREGSMPQGTPV

-882 DYSAERF
+882 GYSAERF

-960 IVTGITSADIAS
+960 IVTGITAADIAS

-991 IIVCNASGAVVSTG
+991 VIVCNASGAVVSTG
-1005 ETTVAGLP
+1005 ETTVTGLP

>member
-1 MRKQLLLMLS
+1 MLS

-45 DQGSAVQSFN
+45 GQGSAVQSFN
-55 ENTYLGAFID
+55 DNTYLGAFID
-65 GECRGLAKVSQKS
+65 GECRGLAKVSRYS
-78 VSDTKTIYYF
+78 VSDTQTIYYF
-88 ALRVKGSDTDNGKA
+88 ALRVKGTNTDNGKA
-102 ISFRLSVP
+102 ISYRLSV
-110 GANTSYIYNDLQPAA
+110 GGNHSFVFNDLKPAA
-125 DAVTYTNKK
+125 NAVTYTNNG
-134 TTGTLS
+134 TTGKLS
-140 DLFPLKFIQPLY
+140 ALYQLTFIRPGYYSIVQP
-152 YAFTQET
+152 E
-159 VSVKVG
+159 VRVKVG
-165 EQLNLLDYITFEPAN
+165 AEFNLLDYITFEPAN
-180 ANIPELNWNMY
+180 ANIPEMDWTMGQG
-191 DESWRENVNIEG
+191 EKENEYASIKG
-203 NKLTAIKSTGKY
+203 NTFKALKSTGKY
-215 GAVGIFPKLWDM
+215 GSVSVSPNLWGM
-227 KNTGDHT
+227 KPTGQYT
-234 SINVRVIQPATSIE
+234 KVSVRVIQPATSIE

-269 VLRSGYTTSP
+269 VLRSGYTTAP

-293 TALLPMIGSDIGKFN
+293 TAILPMTSESDLGKFN
-308 PVKAGTYTM
+308 PVKTGTYTM
-317 TLSGEN
+317 TLSGEK

-338 INPVGTVKV
+338 IEMVGSVKT
-347 IKMYVG
+347 IKMFVG
-353 ENLLD
+353 ENLLN

-367 PEDAADRSVRYE
+367 PEDATDRSVHYE
-379 VNQSYSDQGVY
+379 VNQSFSDQGVY

-404 NLYFNEGDEMIALKS
+404 DLYFNEGDEMIALKP
-419 GRVRVTIRSVQNP
+419 GRVRVTINSTQNSR
-432 QASCEYEVIVKDG
+432 AYCEYEVIVKRG
-445 PTSITFKQEEMT
+445 PTNITFKQEEMT
-457 FLLPIKDTDK
+457 FLMPRKDTDK
-467 SDISEDIRN
+467 WDISEDIRN

-487 DENESYDKRSTLL
+487 EEYEEYDIAQSDLDIRSYTKAVHL
-500 YIQFVKDVTSDTE
+500 Y
-513 VITLDYDFTEDKL
+513 YDFEKDSL
-526 SASIV
+526 SASIDSIGQ
-531 NAGRGSVGV
+531 GRINVS
-540 IYLSERTVASEEGL
+540 YSSERTIATEEGL
-554 KNEEVEIMKKFS
+554 QNDEYRISNDFNITIL
-566 VVVMESLKGFNVD
+566 ESLKGFKVD
-579 NYVEMVSTE
+579 GYVEMVSTE

-597 PVGAEVDPSRVE
+597 PVDAEVDPSRVE
-609 VTITPN
+609 VTITP
-615 SYLPE
+615 YTDVPE
-620 EWKSMVEIVPT
+620 EWKSIVEIVPT
-631 DESKLNYT
+631 DETMLNYT
-639 IIPHSVGR
+639 IKPHSVGR

-661 SNVLIGQRYMQ
+661 SHVGIGQRYMQ
-672 KAGWKWTSFYAG
+672 KAGWKWTSLYSG
-684 GVRWNSPE
+684 GVSWNSPE
-692 YELGNVVE
+692 YELGDVVE

-721 NSLGTGTCYKIKVKE
+721 NRLEPGECYKIKVKE
-736 EEPGLLDLRIMYTGA
+736 EEPGLLNLRIYPGG
-751 YEDMQTHRQIV
+751 YEDMRPYRQIV

-781 FSTEDSNANNF
+781 FSTEDANANKF

-798 VSKDDGFA
+798 VSKDNGFA
-806 EYNGEKWTGTLIT
+806 EYNGEKWTGTLTT

-828 FNAGSENVDMEY
+828 FNAASDTINMELKY
-840 QRESLMPQGTPV
+840 EWNMPQGTPV

-882 DYSAERF
+882 DYSAERL

-960 IVTGITSADIAS
+960 IVTGITAADIAS
-972 SGIAIVDGQIT
+972 SGIAVVDGQIT

-991 IIVCNASGAVVSTG
+991 VIVCNASGAVVSTG
-1005 ETTVAGLP
+1005 ETTVTGLP

>member
-1 MRKQLLLMLS
+1 
-11 LLLYA
+11 
-16 VGMAAQQPDWGYNPN
+16 MAAQQPDWGYNPN
-31 AYPDEHVIYVGLVD
+31 AYPDEHVIYVGLTE
-45 DQGSAVQSFN
+45 GSLDNCGQKELP

-65 GECRGLAKVSQKS
+65 GECRGLAKVQKKSLS
-78 VSDTKTIYYF
+78 VALTINYF
-88 ALRVKGSDTDNGKA
+88 PLRVKGDTNDEGKA
-102 ISFRLSVP
+102 ISFRLLYP
-110 GANTSYIYNDLQPAA
+110 GGQLSYVYDLQPAA

-152 YAFTQET
+152 YGFTQET

-165 EQLNLLDYITFEPAN
+165 EQINLLDYITFEPAN

-191 DESWRENVNIEG
+191 EESENVIIEG

-215 GAVGIFPKLWDM
+215 GSVGVFPKLWDM
-227 KNTGDHT
+227 KNTGQYSD
-234 SINVRVIQPATSIE
+234 INIRVIQPATSIE

-269 VLRSGYTTSP
+269 VLRSGYTTAP

-293 TALLPMIGSDIGKFN
+293 TAILPMIGSDIGKFN
-308 PVKAGTYTM
+308 PVKTGTYTM

-338 INPVGTVKV
+338 INPVGRVKE
-347 IKMYVG
+347 IKMYIG
-353 ENLLD
+353 DNLLS

-367 PEDAADRSVRYE
+367 PEDATDRSVRYE
-379 VNQSYSDQGVY
+379 VLPSYNQDQEFKY
-390 EDGDGAYKYTDIFG
+390 NEILEDNGSEGIFARKPG
-404 NLYFNEGDEMIALKS
+404 RARIAIIS
-419 GRVRVTIRSVQNP
+419 NQNP
-432 QASCEYEVIVKDG
+432 QAACTYEVIVKDG
-445 PTSITFKQEEMT
+445 PTNITFKQEEMT
-457 FLLPIKDTDK
+457 FLMPRKDTDK
-467 SDISEDIRN
+467 WDISEDIRN

-487 DENESYDKRSTLL
+487 EEYESYDIAQSNLDISSLTDAVKL
-500 YIQFVKDVTSDTE
+500 Y
-513 VITLDYDFTEDKL
+513 YDFKKDSL
-526 SASIV
+526 SASV
-531 NAGRGSVGV
+531 VKVGEGW
-540 IYLSERTVASEEGL
+540 IDISYSSERTIATEEGL
-554 KNEEVEIMKKFS
+554 RNDEYEISNHFH
-566 VVVMESLKGFNVD
+566 VTIMESLKGFKVD
-579 NYVEMVSTE
+579 GFVDMVSTE

-609 VTITPN
+609 VTITPD
-615 SYLPE
+615 SYVSE
-620 EWKSMVEIVPT
+620 EWKSIVEIVPT
-631 DESKLNYT
+631 DENKLNYT
-639 IIPHSVGR
+639 IRPHSVGR
-647 ATISVKL
+647 AIISVKL
-654 DGVEVAT
+654 DGVEVAS

-672 KAGWKWTSFYAG
+672 KAGWKWASLYG
-684 GVRWNSPE
+684 GDVSWNSPE

-715 GYFGDL
+715 GYFGDINRL
-721 NSLGTGTCYKIKVKE
+721 ESGTCYKIKVKE
-736 EEPGLLDLRIMYTGA
+736 EEPSLLDLRIMYTGA
-751 YEDMQTHRQIV
+751 YEDMRTHRQIV

-781 FSTEDSNANNF
+781 FSTEDTYANNF

-798 VSKDDGFA
+798 VSKDNGFA
-806 EYNGEKWTGTLIT
+806 EYNGEKWTGTLTT

-840 QRESLMPQGTPV
+840 LREGRMPQGTPV

-960 IVTGITSADIAS
+960 IVTGITAADIAS
-972 SGIAIVDGQIT
+972 SGIAVVDGQIT

-991 IIVCNASGAVVSTG
+991 VIVCNASGAVVSTG
-1005 ETTVAGLP
+1005 ETTITGLP

>member
-1 MRKQLLLMLS
+1 
-11 LLLYA
+11 
-16 VGMAAQQPDWGYNPN
+16 MAAQQPDWGYNPN

-55 ENTYLGAFID
+55 DNTYLGAFIE
-65 GECRGLAKVSQKS
+65 GECRGLAKVSRYS
-78 VSDTKTIYYF
+78 VSDTQTIYYF
-88 ALRVKGSDTDNGKA
+88 ALRVKGTNTDNGKA
-102 ISFRLSVP
+102 ISYRLSV
-110 GANTSYIYNDLQPAA
+110 GGNHSFVFNDLKPAA
-125 DAVTYTNKK
+125 NAVTYTNNG
-134 TTGTLS
+134 TTGKLS
-140 DLFPLKFIQPLY
+140 ALYQLTFIRPGYYSIVQP
-152 YAFTQET
+152 E
-159 VSVKVG
+159 VRVKVG
-165 EQLNLLDYITFEPAN
+165 AEFNLLDYITFEPAN
-180 ANIPELNWNMY
+180 ANIPEMDWTMGQG
-191 DESWRENVNIEG
+191 EKENEYASIKG
-203 NKLTAIKSTGKY
+203 NTFKALKSTGKY
-215 GAVGIFPKLWDM
+215 GSVSVSPNLWGM
-227 KNTGDHT
+227 KPTGQYT
-234 SINVRVIQPATSIE
+234 KVSVRVIQPATSIE

-269 VLRSGYTTSP
+269 VLRSGYTTAP

-293 TALLPMIGSDIGKFN
+293 TAIRPMTSESDLGKFN

-323 ASVDLKVTVIKPVEY
+323 ASVDLKVTVIKPVE
-338 INPVGTVKV
+338 N
-347 IKMYVG
+347 IKMVGSVKTIKMFLG

-358 ILPSGYKVM
+358 ILPAGYKVM
-367 PEDAADRSVRYE
+367 PEDATDRSVHYE
-379 VNQSYSDQGVY
+379 VNQSFSDQGVY

-404 NLYFNEGDEMIALKS
+404 DLYFNEGDEMIALKP
-419 GRVRVTIRSVQNP
+419 GRVRVTINSTQNSR
-432 QASCEYEVIVKDG
+432 AYCEYEVIVKRG
-445 PTSITFKQEEMT
+445 PTNITFKQEEMT
-457 FLLPIKDTDK
+457 FLMPIKDTDK
-467 SDISEDIRN
+467 WDISEDIRN

-487 DENESYDKRSTLL
+487 EEYEEYDIAQSDLDIRSYTKAVHL
-500 YIQFVKDVTSDTE
+500 Y
-513 VITLDYDFTEDKL
+513 YDFEKDSL
-526 SASIV
+526 SASIDSIGQ
-531 NAGRGSVGV
+531 GRINVS
-540 IYLSERTVASEEGL
+540 YSSERTIATEEGL
-554 KNEEVEIMKKFS
+554 QNDEYRISNDFNITIL
-566 VVVMESLKGFNVD
+566 ESLKGFKVD
-579 NYVEMVSTE
+579 GYVEMVSTE

-597 PVGAEVDPSRVE
+597 PVDAEVDPSRVE
-609 VTITPN
+609 VTITP
-615 SYLPE
+615 YTDVPE
-620 EWKSMVEIVPT
+620 EWKSIVEIVPT
-631 DESKLNYT
+631 DETMLNYT
-639 IIPHSVGR
+639 IKPHSVGR

-661 SNVLIGQRYMQ
+661 SHVGIGQRYMQ
-672 KAGWKWTSFYAG
+672 KAGWKWTSLYSG
-684 GVRWNSPE
+684 GVSWNSPE
-692 YELGNVVE
+692 YELGDVVE

-721 NSLGTGTCYKIKVKE
+721 NRLEPGECYKIKVKE
-736 EEPGLLDLRIMYTGA
+736 EEPGLLNLRIYPGG
-751 YEDMQTHRQIV
+751 YEDMRPYRQIV

-781 FSTEDSNANNF
+781 FSTEDANANKF

-798 VSKDDGFA
+798 VSKDNGFA
-806 EYNGEKWTGTLIT
+806 EYNGEKWTGTLTT

-828 FNAGSENVDMEY
+828 FNAASDTINMELKY
-840 QRESLMPQGTPV
+840 EWNMPQGTPV

-960 IVTGITSADIAS
+960 IVTGITAADIAS
-972 SGIAIVDGQIT
+972 SGIAVVDGQIT

-991 IIVCNASGAVVSTG
+991 VIVCNASGAVVSTG
-1005 ETTVAGLP
+1005 ETTVTGLP

>member
-1 MRKQLLLMLS
+1 
-11 LLLYA
+11 
-16 VGMAAQQPDWGYNPN
+16 MAAQQPDWGYNPN

-45 DQGSAVQSFN
+45 DKGSAVQSFN
-55 ENTYLGAFID
+55 DNTYLGAFID
-65 GECRGLAKVSQKS
+65 GECRGIAEVSQKS

-102 ISFRLSVP
+102 ISFRLSIP
-110 GANTSYIYNDLQPAA
+110 GANMSYIYNDLKPAA
-125 DAVTYTNKK
+125 NAVTYTNKK

-152 YAFTQET
+152 YGFTQET

-165 EQLNLLDYITFEPAN
+165 EQINLLDYITFEPAN
-180 ANIPELNWNMY
+180 ANIPELNWNINN
-191 DESWRENVNIEG
+191 ESERENVNIVG

-215 GAVGIFPKLWDM
+215 GSVGVSPKLWDM
-227 KNTGDHT
+227 KNTGQY
-234 SINVRVIQPATSIE
+234 SKISVRVIQPATSIE

-269 VLRSGYTTSP
+269 VLRSGYTTAP

-293 TALLPMIGSDIGKFN
+293 TAILPMIGSDIGKFN
-308 PVKAGTYTM
+308 PVKTGTYTM

-338 INPVGTVKV
+338 INPVGRVKE
-347 IKMYVG
+347 IKMYIG
-353 ENLLD
+353 DNLLS

-367 PEDAADRSVRYE
+367 PEDATDRSVHYE
-379 VNQSYSDQGVY
+379 VLPSYNQDQEFKY
-390 EDGDGAYKYTDIFG
+390 NEILEDKGSEGIFARKPG
-404 NLYFNEGDEMIALKS
+404 RARIAIIS
-419 GRVRVTIRSVQNP
+419 NQNP
-432 QASCEYEVIVKDG
+432 QASCTYEVIVKDG
-445 PTSITFKQEEMT
+445 PTNITFKQEEMT
-457 FLLPIKDTDK
+457 FLMPIKDTDK
-467 SDISEDIRN
+467 WDISEDIRN

-487 DENESYDKRSTLL
+487 EEYESYDIAQSNLDISSLTDA
-500 YIQFVKDVTSDTE
+500 VKLS
-513 VITLDYDFTEDKL
+513 YDFKKDSL
-526 SASIV
+526 SASV
-531 NAGRGSVGV
+531 VKVGEGW
-540 IYLSERTVASEEGL
+540 IDISYSSERTIATEEGL
-554 KNEEVEIMKKFS
+554 RNDEYEISNHFH
-566 VVVMESLKGFNVD
+566 VTIMESLKGFKVD
-579 NYVEMVSTE
+579 GYVEMVSTE

-609 VTITPN
+609 VTITPD
-615 SYLPE
+615 SYVSE
-620 EWKSMVEIVPT
+620 EWKSIVEIVPT
-631 DESKLNYT
+631 DENKLNYT
-639 IIPHSVGR
+639 IRPHSVGR
-647 ATISVKL
+647 AIISVKL
-654 DGVEVAT
+654 DGVEVAS

-672 KAGWKWTSFYAG
+672 KAGWKWASLYG
-684 GVRWNSPE
+684 GDVRWNSPE

-715 GYFGDL
+715 GYFGDINRL
-721 NSLGTGTCYKIKVKE
+721 ESGTCYKIKVKE

-751 YEDMQTHRQIV
+751 YEDMRTHRQIV

-781 FSTEDSNANNF
+781 FSTEDAYANKF

-798 VSKDDGFA
+798 VSKDNGFA
-806 EYNGEKWTGTLIT
+806 EYNGEKWTGTLTT

-828 FNAGSENVDMEY
+828 FNAASDTIDMEY
-840 QRESLMPQGTPV
+840 LREGSMPQGTPV

-960 IVTGITSADIAS
+960 IVTGITAADIAS

-991 IIVCNASGAVVSTG
+991 VIVCNASGAVVSTG
-1005 ETTVAGLP
+1005 ETTVTGLP

>member
-1 MRKQLLLMLS
+1 
-11 LLLYA
+11 
-16 VGMAAQQPDWGYNPN
+16 MAAQQPDWGYNPN
-31 AYPDEHVIYVGLVD
+31 AYPDEHVIYVGLTE
-45 DQGSAVQSFN
+45 GSLDNCGQKELP

-65 GECRGLAKVSQKS
+65 GECRGLAKVQKKSLS
-78 VSDTKTIYYF
+78 VALTINYF
-88 ALRVKGSDTDNGKA
+88 PLRVKGDTNDEGKA
-102 ISFRLSVP
+102 ISFRLLYP
-110 GANTSYIYNDLQPAA
+110 GGQLSYVYDLQPAA

-152 YAFTQET
+152 YGFTQET

-165 EQLNLLDYITFEPAN
+165 EQINLLDYITFEPAN

-191 DESWRENVNIEG
+191 EESENVIIEG

-215 GAVGIFPKLWDM
+215 GSVGVFPKLWDM
-227 KNTGDHT
+227 KNTGQYSD
-234 SINVRVIQPATSIE
+234 INIRVIQPATSIE

-269 VLRSGYTTSP
+269 VLRSGYTTAP
-279 ADCNEELTWKSSDE
+279 ADCNEELTWKSNDE
-293 TALLPMIGSDIGKFN
+293 TAILPMIGSDIGKFN
-308 PVKAGTYTM
+308 PVKTGTYTM

-338 INPVGTVKV
+338 ITPVGRVKE
-347 IKMYVG
+347 IKMYIG
-353 ENLLD
+353 DNLLS

-367 PEDAADRSVRYE
+367 PEDATDRSVRYE
-379 VNQSYSDQGVY
+379 VLPSYNQDQEFKY
-390 EDGDGAYKYTDIFG
+390 NEILEDNGSEGIFARKPG
-404 NLYFNEGDEMIALKS
+404 RARIAIIS
-419 GRVRVTIRSVQNP
+419 NQNP
-432 QASCEYEVIVKDG
+432 QATCTYEVIVKDG
-445 PTSITFKQEEMT
+445 PTNITFKQEEMT
-457 FLLPIKDTDK
+457 FLMPIKDTDK
-467 SDISEDIRN
+467 WDISEDIRN

-487 DENESYDKRSTLL
+487 EEYEPYDIAQSNLDISSLTDAVKL
-500 YIQFVKDVTSDTE
+500 Y
-513 VITLDYDFTEDKL
+513 YDFKKDSL
-526 SASIV
+526 SASV
-531 NAGRGSVGV
+531 VKVGEGW
-540 IYLSERTVASEEGL
+540 IDISYSSERTIATEEGL
-554 KNEEVEIMKKFS
+554 RNDEYEISNHFH
-566 VVVMESLKGFNVD
+566 VTILESLKGFKVD
-579 NYVEMVSTE
+579 GYVEMVSTE

-597 PVGAEVDPSRVE
+597 PVDAEVDPSRVE
-609 VTITPN
+609 VTITPD
-615 SYLPE
+615 SYVSE

-631 DESKLNYT
+631 DETMLNYT
-639 IIPHSVGR
+639 IRPHSVGR

-661 SNVLIGQRYMQ
+661 SHVGIGQRYMQ
-672 KAGWKWTSFYAG
+672 KAGWKWASLYG
-684 GVRWNSPE
+684 GDVSWNSPE

-715 GYFGDL
+715 GYFGDINRL
-721 NSLGTGTCYKIKVKE
+721 ESGTCYKIKVKE

-751 YEDMQTHRQIV
+751 YEDMRTHRQIV

-781 FSTEDSNANNF
+781 FSTEDAYANKF

-798 VSKDDGFA
+798 VSKDNGFA
-806 EYNGEKWTGTLIT
+806 EYNGEKWTGTLTT

-828 FNAGSENVDMEY
+828 FNAASDTIDMEY
-840 QRESLMPQGTPV
+840 LREGSMPQGTPV

-960 IVTGITSADIAS
+960 IVTGITAADIAS
-972 SGIAIVDGQIT
+972 SGIAVVDGQIT

-991 IIVCNASGAVVSTG
+991 VIVCNASGAVVSTG

>member
-1 MRKQLLLMLS
+1 MLS

-31 AYPDEHVIYVGLVD
+31 AYPDEHVIYVGLTE
-45 DQGSAVQSFN
+45 GSLDNCGQKELP

-65 GECRGLAKVSQKS
+65 GECRGLAKVQKKSLS
-78 VSDTKTIYYF
+78 VALTINYF
-88 ALRVKGSDTDNGKA
+88 PLRVKGDTNDEGKA
-102 ISFRLSVP
+102 ISFRLLYP
-110 GANTSYIYNDLQPAA
+110 GGQLSYVYDLQPAA

-152 YAFTQET
+152 YGFTQET

-165 EQLNLLDYITFEPAN
+165 EQINLLDYITFEPAN

-191 DESWRENVNIEG
+191 EESENVIIEG

-215 GAVGIFPKLWDM
+215 GSVGVFPKLWDM
-227 KNTGDHT
+227 KNTGQYSD
-234 SINVRVIQPATSIE
+234 INIRVIQPATSIE

-269 VLRSGYTTSP
+269 VLRSGYTTAP

-293 TALLPMIGSDIGKFN
+293 TAIRPMIGSDIGKFN
-308 PVKAGTYTM
+308 PVKTGTYTM

-338 INPVGTVKV
+338 ITPVGRVKE
-347 IKMYVG
+347 IKMYIG
-353 ENLLD
+353 DNLLD

-367 PEDAADRSVRYE
+367 PEDATDRSVRYE
-379 VNQSYSDQGVY
+379 VLPSYNQDQEFKY
-390 EDGDGAYKYTDIFG
+390 NEILEDNGSEGIFARKPG
-404 NLYFNEGDEMIALKS
+404 RARIAIIS
-419 GRVRVTIRSVQNP
+419 NQNP
-432 QASCEYEVIVKDG
+432 QAACTYEVIVKDG
-445 PTSITFKQEEMT
+445 PTNITFKQEEMT
-457 FLLPIKDTDK
+457 FLMPIKDTDK
-467 SDISEDIRN
+467 WDISEDIRN

-487 DENESYDKRSTLL
+487 EEYESYDIAQSNLDISSLTDAVKL
-500 YIQFVKDVTSDTE
+500 Y
-513 VITLDYDFTEDKL
+513 YDFKKDSL
-526 SASIV
+526 SASV
-531 NAGRGSVGV
+531 VKVGEGW
-540 IYLSERTVASEEGL
+540 IDISYSSERTIATEEGL
-554 KNEEVEIMKKFS
+554 RNDEYEISNHFH
-566 VVVMESLKGFNVD
+566 VTIMESLKGFKVD
-579 NYVEMVSTE
+579 GYVDMVSTE

-597 PVGAEVDPSRVE
+597 PVDAEVDPSRVE
-609 VTITPN
+609 VTITPD
-615 SYLPE
+615 SYVSE
-620 EWKSMVEIVPT
+620 EWKSIVEIVPT
-631 DESKLNYT
+631 DETMLNYT
-639 IIPHSVGR
+639 IRPHSVGR

-661 SNVLIGQRYMQ
+661 SHVGIGQRYMQ
-672 KAGWKWTSFYAG
+672 KAGWKWASLYG
-684 GVRWNSPE
+684 GDVSWNSPE

-715 GYFGDL
+715 GYFGDINRL
-721 NSLGTGTCYKIKVKE
+721 ESGTCYKIKVKE

-751 YEDMQTHRQIV
+751 YEDMRTHRQIV

-781 FSTEDSNANNF
+781 FSTEDANANKF

-798 VSKDDGFA
+798 VSKDNGFA
-806 EYNGEKWTGTLIT
+806 EYNGEKWTGTLTT

-840 QRESLMPQGTPV
+840 LREGSMPQGTPV

-960 IVTGITSADIAS
+960 IVTGITAADIAS
-972 SGIAIVDGQIT
+972 SGIAVVDGQIT

-991 IIVCNASGAVVSTG
+991 VIVCNASGAVVSTG
-1005 ETTVAGLP
+1005 ETTVTGLP

>member
-31 AYPDEHVIYVGLVD
+31 AYPDEHVIFVGLVD

-55 ENTYLGAFID
+55 DNTYLGAFID
-65 GECRGLAKVSQKS
+65 GECRGLAKVSRYS
-78 VSDTKTIYYF
+78 VSDTQTIYYF
-88 ALRVKGSDTDNGKA
+88 ALRVKGTNTDNGKA
-102 ISFRLSVP
+102 ISYRLSV
-110 GANTSYIYNDLQPAA
+110 GGNQSFVFNDLKPAA
-125 DAVTYTNKK
+125 NAVTYTNNG
-134 TTGTLS
+134 TTGKLS
-140 DLFPLKFIQPLY
+140 ALYQLTFIRPGYYSIVQP
-152 YAFTQET
+152 E

-165 EQLNLLDYITFEPAN
+165 AEFNLLDHITFEPAN
-180 ANIPELNWNMY
+180 ANIPEMNWTMGQG
-191 DESWRENVNIEG
+191 EKENEYASIKG
-203 NKLTAIKSTGKY
+203 NTFKALKSTGKY
-215 GAVGIFPKLWDM
+215 SWVSVSPNLLGM
-227 KNTGDHT
+227 KPTGQYT
-234 SINVRVIQPATSIE
+234 EISVRVIQPATSIE

-269 VLRSGYTTSP
+269 VLRSGYTTAP

-293 TALLPMIGSDIGKFN
+293 TAIRPMEGNDIGKFN
-308 PVKAGTYTM
+308 PVKTGTYTM

-338 INPVGTVKV
+338 INPVGRVKE
-347 IKMYVG
+347 IKMYIG
-353 ENLLD
+353 DNLLS

-367 PEDAADRSVRYE
+367 PEDATDRSVRYE
-379 VNQSYSDQGVY
+379 VLPSYNQDQEFKY
-390 EDGDGAYKYTDIFG
+390 NEILEDNGSEGIFARKPG
-404 NLYFNEGDEMIALKS
+404 RARIAIIS
-419 GRVRVTIRSVQNP
+419 NQNP
-432 QASCEYEVIVKDG
+432 QASCTYEVIVKDG
-445 PTSITFKQEEMT
+445 PTNITFKQEEMT
-457 FLLPIKDTDK
+457 FLMPIKDTDK
-467 SDISEDIRN
+467 WDISEDIRN

-487 DENESYDKRSTLL
+487 EEYESYDIAQSNLDISSLTDA
-500 YIQFVKDVTSDTE
+500 VKLS
-513 VITLDYDFTEDKL
+513 YDFKKDII
-526 SASIV
+526 SASV
-531 NAGRGSVGV
+531 VKVGEGW
-540 IYLSERTVASEEGL
+540 IDISYSSERTIATEEGL
-554 KNEEVEIMKKFS
+554 QNDEYEISNHFH
-566 VVVMESLKGFNVD
+566 VTILESLKGFKVD
-579 NYVEMVSTE
+579 GYVDMVSTE

-615 SYLPE
+615 TYVSE

-631 DESKLNYT
+631 DETMLNYT
-639 IIPHSVGR
+639 IKPHSVGR

-654 DGVEVAT
+654 DGEEVAT
-661 SNVLIGQRYMQ
+661 SYVSIGQRYMQ
-672 KAGWKWTSFYAG
+672 KAGWKWASFYGG

-715 GYFGDL
+715 GYFGDIY
-721 NSLGTGTCYKIKVKE
+721 SLETGECYKIKVKE
-736 EEPGLLDLRIMYTGA
+736 EEPGLLDLRIMYTGG

-781 FSTEDSNANNF
+781 FSTEDTYANNF

-798 VSKDDGFA
+798 VSKDNGFA
-806 EYNGEKWTGTLIT
+806 EYNGEKWTGTLTT
-819 LHAGLGYMY
+819 LRAGLGYMY

-840 QRESLMPQGTPV
+840 LREGSMPQGTPV

-874 TIVADLGN
+874 TIIADLGN

-960 IVTGITSADIAS
+960 IVTGITAADIAS
-972 SGIAIVDGQIT
+972 SGIAVVDGQIT

-991 IIVCNASGAVVSTG
+991 VIVCNASGAVVSTG

>member
-1 MRKQLLLMLS
+1 
-11 LLLYA
+11 
-16 VGMAAQQPDWGYNPN
+16 MAAQQPDWGYNPN
-31 AYPDEHVIYVGLVD
+31 AYPDEHVIYVGLTE
-45 DQGSAVQSFN
+45 GSLDNCGQKELP

-65 GECRGLAKVSQKS
+65 GECRGLAKVQKKSLS
-78 VSDTKTIYYF
+78 VALTINYF
-88 ALRVKGSDTDNGKA
+88 PLRVKGDTNDEGKA
-102 ISFRLSVP
+102 ISFRLLYT
-110 GANTSYIYNDLQPAA
+110 GGQLSYVYDLQPAA

-152 YAFTQET
+152 YGFTQET

-165 EQLNLLDYITFEPAN
+165 EQINLLDYITFEPAN

-191 DESWRENVNIEG
+191 EESENVIIEG

-215 GAVGIFPKLWDM
+215 GSVGVFPKLWDM
-227 KNTGDHT
+227 KNTGQYSD
-234 SINVRVIQPATSIE
+234 INIRVIQPATSIE

-269 VLRSGYTTSP
+269 VLRSGYTTAP

-293 TALLPMIGSDIGKFN
+293 TAIRPMTSESDLGKFE
-308 PVKAGTYTM
+308 PVKTGTYTM
-317 TLSGEN
+317 TLGGEN

-338 INPVGTVKV
+338 ITPVGSVKT
-347 IKMYVG
+347 IKMFVG
-353 ENLLD
+353 ENLLN

-367 PEDAADRSVRYE
+367 PEDAADRSVHYE

-404 NLYFNEGDEMIALKS
+404 NLYFNEGDEMIALKP

-432 QASCEYEVIVKDG
+432 QASCEYEVIVKRG
-445 PTSITFKQEEMT
+445 PTNITFKQEEMT
-457 FLLPIKDTDK
+457 FLMPRKDTDK
-467 SDISEDIRN
+467 WDISEDIRN

-487 DENESYDKRSTLL
+487 EEYESYDIAQSNLDISSLTDAVKL
-500 YIQFVKDVTSDTE
+500 Y
-513 VITLDYDFTEDKL
+513 YDFEKDSL
-526 SASIV
+526 SASIDSIGQ
-531 NAGRGSVGV
+531 GRINVS
-540 IYLSERTVASEEGL
+540 YSSERTIATEEGL
-554 KNEEVEIMKKFS
+554 QNDEYRISNHFNITIL
-566 VVVMESLKGFNVD
+566 ESLKGFKVD
-579 NYVEMVSTE
+579 EYVDMVSTE

-597 PVGAEVDPSRVE
+597 PVDAEVDPSRVE
-609 VTITPN
+609 VTITPD
-615 SYLPE
+615 SYVSE
-620 EWKSMVEIVPT
+620 EWKSIVEIEPT
-631 DESKLNYT
+631 DETMLNYT
-639 IIPHSVGR
+639 IKPHSVGR

-654 DGVEVAT
+654 DGEEVAT
-661 SNVLIGQRYMQ
+661 SFVSIGQRYMQ
-672 KAGWKWTSFYAG
+672 KAGWKWTSFYG
-684 GVRWNSPE
+684 GRVGWNSPE
-692 YELGNVVE
+692 IELGNVVE

-721 NSLGTGTCYKIKVKE
+721 NWLETGECYKIKVKE
-736 EEPGLLDLRIMYTGA
+736 EEPGLLNLRIYPGG
-751 YEDMQTHRQIV
+751 YEDMRPYRQIV

-781 FSTEDSNANNF
+781 FSTEDANANKF

-798 VSKDDGFA
+798 VSKDNGFA
-806 EYNGEKWTGTLIT
+806 EYNGEKWTGTLTT

-828 FNAGSENVDMEY
+828 FNAASDTINMELKY
-840 QRESLMPQGTPV
+840 EWNMPQGTPV

-960 IVTGITSADIAS
+960 IVTGITAADIAS
-972 SGIAIVDGQIT
+972 SGIAVVDGQIT

-991 IIVCNASGAVVSTG
+991 VIVCNASGAVVSTG
-1005 ETTVAGLP
+1005 ETTVTGLP

>member
-1 MRKQLLLMLS
+1 
-11 LLLYA
+11 
-16 VGMAAQQPDWGYNPN
+16 MAAQQPDWGYNPN
-31 AYPDEHVIYVGLVD
+31 AYPDEHVIYVGLTE
-45 DQGSAVQSFN
+45 GSLDNCGQKELP

-65 GECRGLAKVSQKS
+65 GECRGLAKVQKKSLS
-78 VSDTKTIYYF
+78 VALTINYF
-88 ALRVKGSDTDNGKA
+88 PLRVKGDTNDEGKA
-102 ISFRLSVP
+102 ISFRLLYP
-110 GANTSYIYNDLQPAA
+110 GGQLSYVYDLQPAA

-152 YAFTQET
+152 YGFTQET

-165 EQLNLLDYITFEPAN
+165 EQINLLDYITFEPAN

-191 DESWRENVNIEG
+191 EESENVIIEG

-215 GAVGIFPKLWDM
+215 GSVGVFPKLWDM
-227 KNTGDHT
+227 KNTGQYSD
-234 SINVRVIQPATSIE
+234 INIRVIQPATSIE

-269 VLRSGYTTSP
+269 VLRSGYTTAP

-293 TALLPMIGSDIGKFN
+293 TAIRPMIGSDIGKFN
-308 PVKAGTYTM
+308 PVKTGTYTM

-338 INPVGTVKV
+338 INPVGRVKE
-347 IKMYVG
+347 IKMYIG
-353 ENLLD
+353 DNLLS

-367 PEDAADRSVRYE
+367 PEDATDRSVHYE
-379 VNQSYSDQGVY
+379 VLPSYNQDQEFKY
-390 EDGDGAYKYTDIFG
+390 NEILEDNGSEGIFARKPG
-404 NLYFNEGDEMIALKS
+404 RARIAIIS
-419 GRVRVTIRSVQNP
+419 NQNP
-432 QASCEYEVIVKDG
+432 QATCTYEVIVKDG
-445 PTSITFKQEEMT
+445 PTNITFKQEEMT
-457 FLLPIKDTDK
+457 FLMPIKDTDK
-467 SDISEDIRN
+467 WDISEDIRN

-487 DENESYDKRSTLL
+487 EEYESYDIAQSNLDISSLTDAVKL
-500 YIQFVKDVTSDTE
+500 Y
-513 VITLDYDFTEDKL
+513 YDFKKDSL
-526 SASIV
+526 SASV
-531 NAGRGSVGV
+531 VKVGEGW
-540 IYLSERTVASEEGL
+540 IDISYSSERTIATEEGL
-554 KNEEVEIMKKFS
+554 RNDEYEISNHFH
-566 VVVMESLKGFNVD
+566 VTILESLKGFKVD
-579 NYVEMVSTE
+579 GYVEMVSTE

-597 PVGAEVDPSRVE
+597 PVDAEVDPSRVE
-609 VTITPN
+609 VTIVDA
-615 SYLPE
+615 SVPE
-620 EWKSMVEIVPT
+620 MWKSIVEIVPT
-631 DESKLNYT
+631 DETMLNYT
-639 IIPHSVGR
+639 IRPHSVGR

-661 SNVLIGQRYMQ
+661 SYVGIGQRYIQ
-672 KAGWKWTSFYAG
+672 KAGWKWTSLYSG
-684 GVRWNSPE
+684 GVSWNSPE
-692 YELGNVVE
+692 YELGDVVE

-721 NSLGTGTCYKIKVKE
+721 NRLEPGTCYKIKVKE
-736 EEPGLLDLRIMYTGA
+736 EEPGLLNLRIYPGG
-751 YEDMQTHRQIV
+751 YEDMRPYRQIV

-781 FSTEDSNANNF
+781 FSTEDANANKF

-798 VSKDDGFA
+798 VSKDNGFA
-806 EYNGEKWTGTLIT
+806 EYNGEKWTGTLTT

-828 FNAGSENVDMEY
+828 FNAASDTINMELKY
-840 QRESLMPQGTPV
+840 EWNMPQGTPV

-960 IVTGITSADIAS
+960 IVTGITAADIAS

-991 IIVCNASGAVVSTG
+991 VIVCNASGAVVSTG

>member
-55 ENTYLGAFID
+55 DNTYLGAFID
-65 GECRGLAKVSQKS
+65 GECRGLAKVSRYS
-78 VSDTKTIYYF
+78 VSDTQTIYYF
-88 ALRVKGSDTDNGKA
+88 ALRVKGTNTDNGKA
-102 ISFRLSVP
+102 ISYRLSV
-110 GANTSYIYNDLQPAA
+110 GGNQSFVFNDLKPAA
-125 DAVTYTNKK
+125 NAVTYTNNG
-134 TTGTLS
+134 TTGKLS
-140 DLFPLKFIQPLY
+140 ALYQLTFIRPGYYSIVQP
-152 YAFTQET
+152 E

-165 EQLNLLDYITFEPAN
+165 AEFNLLDHITFEPAN
-180 ANIPELNWNMY
+180 ANIPEMNWTMGQG
-191 DESWRENVNIEG
+191 EKENEYASIKG
-203 NKLTAIKSTGKY
+203 NTFKALKSTGKY
-215 GAVGIFPKLWDM
+215 IWVSVSPNLLGM
-227 KNTGDHT
+227 KPTGQYT
-234 SINVRVIQPATSIE
+234 EVSVRVIQPATSIE

-269 VLRSGYTTSP
+269 VLRSGYTTAP

-293 TALLPMIGSDIGKFN
+293 TAIRPMEGNDIGKFN
-308 PVKAGTYTM
+308 PVKTGTYTM

-338 INPVGTVKV
+338 INPVGRVKE
-347 IKMYVG
+347 IKMYIG
-353 ENLLD
+353 DNLLD

-367 PEDAADRSVRYE
+367 PEDATDRSVRYE
-379 VNQSYSDQGVY
+379 VLPSYNQDQEFKY
-390 EDGDGAYKYTDIFG
+390 NEILEDKGSEGIFARKPG
-404 NLYFNEGDEMIALKS
+404 RARIAIIS
-419 GRVRVTIRSVQNP
+419 NQNP
-432 QASCEYEVIVKDG
+432 QATCTYEVIVKDG
-445 PTSITFKQEEMT
+445 PTNITFKQEEMT
-457 FLLPIKDTDK
+457 FLMPIKDTDK
-467 SDISEDIRN
+467 WDISEDIRN

-487 DENESYDKRSTLL
+487 EEYESYDIAQSNLDISSLTDA
-500 YIQFVKDVTSDTE
+500 VKLS
-513 VITLDYDFTEDKL
+513 YDFKKDII

-531 NAGRGSVGV
+531 KVGEGW
-540 IYLSERTVASEEGL
+540 IDISYSSERTIATEEGL
-554 KNEEVEIMKKFS
+554 QNDEYYISNHFHVTIL
-566 VVVMESLKGFNVD
+566 ESLKGFNVD
-579 NYVEMVSTE
+579 GYVDMVSTE

-609 VTITPN
+609 VTITPDTYV
-615 SYLPE
+615 SE
-620 EWKSMVEIVPT
+620 EWKSIVEIVPT
-631 DESKLNYT
+631 DETMLNYT
-639 IIPHSVGR
+639 IKPHSVGR

-661 SNVLIGQRYMQ
+661 SHVGIGQRYMQ
-672 KAGWKWTSFYAG
+672 KAGWKWTSLYSG
-684 GVRWNSPE
+684 GVSWNSPE
-692 YELGNVVE
+692 YELGDVVE

-721 NSLGTGTCYKIKVKE
+721 NRLEPGTCYKIKVKE
-736 EEPGLLDLRIMYTGA
+736 EEPGLLNLRIYPGG
-751 YEDMQTHRQIV
+751 YEDMRPYRQIV

-781 FSTEDSNANNF
+781 FSTEDAYANKF

-798 VSKDDGFA
+798 VSKDNGFA
-806 EYNGEKWTGTLIT
+806 EYNGEKWTGTLTT

-828 FNAGSENVDMEY
+828 FNAASDTINMELKY
-840 QRESLMPQGTPV
+840 EWNMPQGTPV

-882 DYSAERF
+882 EYSADRF

-928 AVSGE
+928 TVSGE

-960 IVTGITSADIAS
+960 IVTGITAADIAS

-991 IIVCNASGAVVSTG
+991 VIVCNASGAVVSTG

>member
-1 MRKQLLLMLS
+1 
-11 LLLYA
+11 
-16 VGMAAQQPDWGYNPN
+16 MAAQQPDWGYNPN

-55 ENTYLGAFID
+55 ANTYLGAFID
-65 GECRGLAKVSQKS
+65 GECRGIAEVSQKS

-102 ISFRLSVP
+102 ISFRLSIP
-110 GANTSYIYNDLQPAA
+110 GTNMSYIYNDLKPAA
-125 DAVTYTNKK
+125 NAVTYTNKK

-140 DLFPLKFIQPLY
+140 ALYPLTFIQSWVCGY
-152 YAFTQET
+152 TQT
-159 VSVKVG
+159 FVSVKVG
-165 EQLNLLDYITFEPAN
+165 EEINLLDYLKFTPEN
-180 ANIPELNWNMY
+180 ANIPELIWGINRNH
-191 DESWRENVNIEG
+191 REYVTITG
-203 NKLTAIKSTGKY
+203 NTLKALKSTKFV
-215 GAVGIFPKLWDM
+215 GAATVSAKLKDFTFSSENQSL
-227 KNTGDHT
+227 KIT
-234 SINVRVIQPATSIE
+234 VIQPATSIE
-248 LRDEYKNGITVNLG
+248 LLDEYKNGITVNLG
-262 DTAALNT
+262 DTSVLNT
-269 VLRSGYTTSP
+269 VLHKCFNILP
-279 ADCNEELTWKSSDE
+279 EDCNEKMWWKSNDE
-293 TALLPMIGSDIGKFN
+293 TAIRPMEGNDIGKFE
-308 PVKAGTYTM
+308 PVKTGTYTM
-317 TLSGEN
+317 TLGGEK

-338 INPVGTVKV
+338 ITPVGRVKE
-347 IKMYVG
+347 IKMYIG
-353 ENLLD
+353 DNLLD

-367 PEDAADRSVRYE
+367 PEDATDRSVRYE
-379 VNQSYSDQGVY
+379 VLPSYNQDQEFKY
-390 EDGDGAYKYTDIFG
+390 NEILEDNGSEGIFARKPG
-404 NLYFNEGDEMIALKS
+404 RARIAIIS
-419 GRVRVTIRSVQNP
+419 NQNP
-432 QASCEYEVIVKDG
+432 QASCTYEVIVKDA
-445 PTSITFKQEEMT
+445 PTNITFKQEEMT
-457 FLLPIKDTDK
+457 FLMPIKDTDK
-467 SDISEDIRN
+467 WDISEDIRN

-487 DENESYDKRSTLL
+487 EEYESYDIAQSNLDISSLTDA
-500 YIQFVKDVTSDTE
+500 VKLS
-513 VITLDYDFTEDKL
+513 YDFKKDII

-531 NAGRGSVGV
+531 KVGEGW
-540 IYLSERTVASEEGL
+540 IDISYSSERTIATEEGL
-554 KNEEVEIMKKFS
+554 QNDEYRISNHFNITIL
-566 VVVMESLKGFNVD
+566 ESLKGFKVD
-579 NYVEMVSTE
+579 EYVEMVSTE

-597 PVGAEVDPSRVE
+597 PVDAEVDPSRVE
-609 VTITPN
+609 VTIVDA
-615 SYLPE
+615 SVPE
-620 EWKSMVEIVPT
+620 MWKSIVEIVPT
-631 DESKLNYT
+631 DETMLNYT
-639 IIPHSVGR
+639 IRPHSVGR

-661 SNVLIGQRYMQ
+661 SYVGIGQRYMQ
-672 KAGWKWTSFYAG
+672 KAGWKWTSLYSG
-684 GVRWNSPE
+684 GVSWNSPE

-721 NSLGTGTCYKIKVKE
+721 NRLEPGTCYKIKVKE
-736 EEPGLLDLRIMYTGA
+736 EEPGLLNLRIYPGG
-751 YEDMQTHRQIV
+751 YEDMRPYRQIV

-781 FSTEDSNANNF
+781 FSTEDANANKF

-798 VSKDDGFA
+798 VSKDNGFA
-806 EYNGEKWTGTLIT
+806 EYNGEKWTGTLTT

-828 FNAGSENVDMEY
+828 FNAASDTINMELKY
-840 QRESLMPQGTPV
+840 EWNMPQGTPV
-852 MNAPQHKQSVWTY
+852 MNAPQRKQSVWTY

-960 IVTGITSADIAS
+960 IVTGITAADIAS
-972 SGIAIVDGQIT
+972 SGIAVVDGQIT

-991 IIVCNASGAVVSTG
+991 VIVCNASGAVVSTG
-1005 ETTVAGLP
+1005 ETTVTGLP

>member
-1 MRKQLLLMLS
+1 MLS

-55 ENTYLGAFID
+55 DNTYLGAFID
-65 GECRGLAKVSQKS
+65 GECRGLAKVSRYS
-78 VSDTKTIYYF
+78 VSDTQTIYYF
-88 ALRVKGSDTDNGKA
+88 ALRVKGTNTDNGKA
-102 ISFRLSVP
+102 ISYRLSV
-110 GANTSYIYNDLQPAA
+110 GGNHSFVFNDLKPAA
-125 DAVTYTNKK
+125 NAVTYTNNG
-134 TTGTLS
+134 TTGKLS
-140 DLFPLKFIQPLY
+140 ALYQLTFIRPGYYSIVQP
-152 YAFTQET
+152 E
-159 VSVKVG
+159 VRVKVG
-165 EQLNLLDYITFEPAN
+165 AEFNLLDYITFEPAN
-180 ANIPELNWNMY
+180 ANIPEMDWTMGQG
-191 DESWRENVNIEG
+191 EKENEYASIKG
-203 NKLTAIKSTGKY
+203 NTFKALKSTGKY
-215 GAVGIFPKLWDM
+215 GSVSVSPNLWGM
-227 KNTGDHT
+227 KPTGQYT
-234 SINVRVIQPATSIE
+234 KVSVRVIQPATSIE

-269 VLRSGYTTSP
+269 VLRSGYTTAP

-293 TALLPMIGSDIGKFN
+293 TAILPMIGSDIGKFN
-308 PVKAGTYTM
+308 PVKTGTYTM

-338 INPVGTVKV
+338 INPVGRVKE
-347 IKMYVG
+347 IKMYIG
-353 ENLLD
+353 DNLLS

-367 PEDAADRSVRYE
+367 PEDATDRSVHYE
-379 VNQSYSDQGVY
+379 VLPSYNQDQEFKY
-390 EDGDGAYKYTDIFG
+390 NEILEDKGSEGIFARKPG
-404 NLYFNEGDEMIALKS
+404 RARIAIIS
-419 GRVRVTIRSVQNP
+419 NQNP
-432 QASCEYEVIVKDG
+432 QASCTYEVIVKDG
-445 PTSITFKQEEMT
+445 PTNITFKQEEMT
-457 FLLPIKDTDK
+457 FLMPIKDTDK
-467 SDISEDIRN
+467 WDISEDIRN

-487 DENESYDKRSTLL
+487 EEYESYDIAQSNLDISSLTDV
-500 YIQFVKDVTSDTE
+500 VKLS
-513 VITLDYDFTEDKL
+513 YDFKKDSL
-526 SASIV
+526 SASV
-531 NAGRGSVGV
+531 VKVGEGW
-540 IYLSERTVASEEGL
+540 IDISYSSERTIATEEGL
-554 KNEEVEIMKKFS
+554 RNDEYEISNHFH
-566 VVVMESLKGFNVD
+566 VTIMESLKGFKVD
-579 NYVEMVSTE
+579 GYVEMVSTE

-609 VTITPN
+609 VTITPD
-615 SYLPE
+615 SYVSE
-620 EWKSMVEIVPT
+620 EWKSIVEIVPT
-631 DESKLNYT
+631 DETMLNYT
-639 IIPHSVGR
+639 IKPHSVGR
-647 ATISVKL
+647 AIISVKL
-654 DGVEVAT
+654 DGVEVAS

-672 KAGWKWTSFYAG
+672 KAGWKWASLYG
-684 GVRWNSPE
+684 GDVRWNSPE

-715 GYFGDL
+715 GYFGDINRL
-721 NSLGTGTCYKIKVKE
+721 ESGTCYKIKVKE

-751 YEDMQTHRQIV
+751 YEDMKTRRQIV
-762 PMWNWLGNPYQ
+762 PKWNWLGNPYQ

-781 FSTEDSNANNF
+781 FSTEDAYANNF

-806 EYNGEKWTGTLIT
+806 EYNGEKWTGTLTT

-840 QRESLMPQGTPV
+840 LREGSMPQGTPV

-882 DYSAERF
+882 GYSAERF

-960 IVTGITSADIAS
+960 IVTGITAADIAS

-991 IIVCNASGAVVSTG
+991 VIVCNASGAVVSTG
-1005 ETTVAGLP
+1005 ETTVTGLP

>member
-1 MRKQLLLMLS
+1 MLS

-55 ENTYLGAFID
+55 DNTYLGAFIE
-65 GECRGLAKVSQKS
+65 GECRGLAKVSRYS
-78 VSDTKTIYYF
+78 VSDTQTIYYF
-88 ALRVKGSDTDNGKA
+88 ALRVKGTNTDNGKA
-102 ISFRLSVP
+102 ISYRLSV
-110 GANTSYIYNDLQPAA
+110 GGNQSLVYNDLKPAA
-125 DAVTYTNKK
+125 NAVTYTNNG
-134 TTGTLS
+134 TTGKLS
-140 DLFPLKFIQPLY
+140 ALYQLTFIRPGYYSIVQP
-152 YAFTQET
+152 E

-165 EQLNLLDYITFEPAN
+165 AEFNLLDHITFEPAN
-180 ANIPELNWNMY
+180 ANIPEMNWTMGQG
-191 DESWRENVNIEG
+191 EKENEYASIKG
-203 NKLTAIKSTGKY
+203 NTFKALKSTGKY
-215 GAVGIFPKLWDM
+215 GSVSVSPNLWGM
-227 KNTGDHT
+227 KPAGQYTKV
-234 SINVRVIQPATSIE
+234 SVRVIQPATSIE

-338 INPVGTVKV
+338 INPVGRVKE
-347 IKMYVG
+347 IKMYIG
-353 ENLLD
+353 DNLLS

-367 PEDAADRSVRYE
+367 PEDATDRSVRYE
-379 VNQSYSDQGVY
+379 VLPSYNQDQEFKY
-390 EDGDGAYKYTDIFG
+390 NEILEDNGSEGIFARKPG
-404 NLYFNEGDEMIALKS
+404 RARIAIIS
-419 GRVRVTIRSVQNP
+419 NQNP
-432 QASCEYEVIVKDG
+432 QATCTYEVIVKDG
-445 PTSITFKQEEMT
+445 PTNITFKQEEMT
-457 FLLPIKDTDK
+457 FLMPIKDTDK
-467 SDISEDIRN
+467 WDISEDIRN

-487 DENESYDKRSTLL
+487 EEYESYDIAQSNLDISSLTDA
-500 YIQFVKDVTSDTE
+500 VKLS
-513 VITLDYDFTEDKL
+513 YDFKKDSL
-526 SASIV
+526 SASV
-531 NAGRGSVGV
+531 VKVGEGW
-540 IYLSERTVASEEGL
+540 IDISYSSERTIATEEGL
-554 KNEEVEIMKKFS
+554 QNDEYYISNHFHVTIL
-566 VVVMESLKGFNVD
+566 ESLKGFKVD
-579 NYVEMVSTE
+579 GYVDMVSTE

-615 SYLPE
+615 TYVSE
-620 EWKSMVEIVPT
+620 EWKSIVEIVPT
-631 DESKLNYT
+631 DETMLNYT
-639 IIPHSVGR
+639 IKPHSVGR

-654 DGVEVAT
+654 DGEEVAT
-661 SNVLIGQRYMQ
+661 SYVSIGQRYMQ
-672 KAGWKWTSFYAG
+672 KAGWKWTSFYGG

-715 GYFGDL
+715 GYFGDIY
-721 NSLGTGTCYKIKVKE
+721 SLETGECYKIKVKE
-736 EEPGLLDLRIMYTGA
+736 EEPGLLDLRIMYTGG

-781 FSTEDSNANNF
+781 FVKEENRNVF

-798 VSKDDGFA
+798 VSKDNGFA
-806 EYNGEKWTGTLIT
+806 EYNGEKWTGTLTT

-840 QRESLMPQGTPV
+840 LHEGSMPQGTPV

-960 IVTGITSADIAS
+960 IVTGITAADIAS
-972 SGIAIVDGQIT
+972 SGIAVVDGQIT

-991 IIVCNASGAVVSTG
+991 VIVCNASGAVVSTG

>member
-1 MRKQLLLMLS
+1 
-11 LLLYA
+11 
-16 VGMAAQQPDWGYNPN
+16 MAAQQPDWGYNPN

-45 DQGSAVQSFN
+45 DKGSAVQSFDA
-55 ENTYLGAFID
+55 NTYLGAFID
-65 GECRGLAKVSQKS
+65 GECRGIAEVSRYS
-78 VSDTKTIYYF
+78 VSDTQTIYYF
-88 ALRVKGSDTDNGKA
+88 ALRVKGTNTDNGKA
-102 ISFRLSVP
+102 ISYRLSIP
-110 GANTSYIYNDLQPAA
+110 GANMSYIYNDLKPAA
-125 DAVTYTNKK
+125 NAVTYTNNG
-134 TTGTLS
+134 TTGKLS
-140 DLFPLKFIQPLY
+140 ALYQLTFIRPGYYSIVQP
-152 YAFTQET
+152 E

-165 EQLNLLDYITFEPAN
+165 AEFNLLDHITFEPAN
-180 ANIPELNWNMY
+180 ANIPEMNWTMGQG
-191 DESWRENVNIEG
+191 EKENEYASIKG
-203 NKLTAIKSTGKY
+203 NTFKALKSTGKY
-215 GAVGIFPKLWDM
+215 GSVSVSPNLWGM
-227 KNTGDHT
+227 KPAGQYTKV
-234 SINVRVIQPATSIE
+234 SIRIIQPATSIE

-262 DTAALNT
+262 DTATLNT
-269 VLRSGYTTSP
+269 VLRSGYTTAP

-293 TALLPMIGSDIGKFN
+293 TAILPMIGSDIGKFN
-308 PVKAGTYTM
+308 PVKTGTYTM

-338 INPVGTVKV
+338 INPVGRVKE
-347 IKMYVG
+347 IKMYIG
-353 ENLLD
+353 DNLLD

-367 PEDAADRSVRYE
+367 PEDATDRSVRYE
-379 VNQSYSDQGVY
+379 VLPSYNQDQEFKY
-390 EDGDGAYKYTDIFG
+390 NEILEDNGSEGIFARKPG
-404 NLYFNEGDEMIALKS
+404 RARIAIIS
-419 GRVRVTIRSVQNP
+419 NQNP
-432 QASCEYEVIVKDG
+432 QASCTYEVIVKDG
-445 PTSITFKQEEMT
+445 PTNITFKQEEMT
-457 FLLPIKDTDK
+457 FLMPIKDTDK
-467 SDISEDIRN
+467 WDISEDIRN

-487 DENESYDKRSTLL
+487 EEYESYDIAQSNLDISSLTDAVKL
-500 YIQFVKDVTSDTE
+500 Y
-513 VITLDYDFTEDKL
+513 YDFKKDSL
-526 SASIV
+526 SASV
-531 NAGRGSVGV
+531 VKVGEGW
-540 IYLSERTVASEEGL
+540 IDISYSSERTIATEEGL
-554 KNEEVEIMKKFS
+554 RNDEYEISNHFH
-566 VVVMESLKGFNVD
+566 VTIMESLKGFKVD
-579 NYVEMVSTE
+579 GYVDMVSTE

-609 VTITPN
+609 VTITPDT
-615 SYLPE
+615 YVPE

-631 DESKLNYT
+631 DETKLNYT
-639 IIPHSVGR
+639 ILPHGVGR

-654 DGVEVAT
+654 DGEEVAT
-661 SNVLIGQRYMQ
+661 SYVGIGQRYMQ
-672 KAGWKWTSFYAG
+672 KAGWKWASLYGG

-700 EIRSEDALLHNDPEY
+700 EIRSEDALLYNDPEY
-715 GYFGDL
+715 GYFGDIY
-721 NSLGTGTCYKIKVKE
+721 SLETGECYKIKVKE
-736 EEPGLLDLRIMYTGA
+736 EEPGLLDLMIDYTGA
-751 YEDMQTHRQIV
+751 YEDMRTHRQIV

-781 FSTEDSNANNF
+781 FSTEDAYANKF

-806 EYNGEKWTGTLIT
+806 EYNGEKWTGTLTT

-960 IVTGITSADIAS
+960 IVTGITSVDIAS

-991 IIVCNASGAVVSTG
+991 VIVCNASGAVVSTG
-1005 ETTVAGLP
+1005 ETTVTGLP

>member
-1 MRKQLLLMLS
+1 MLS

-31 AYPDEHVIYVGLVD
+31 AYPDEHVIYVGLTE
-45 DQGSAVQSFN
+45 GSLDNCGQKELP

-65 GECRGLAKVSQKS
+65 GECRGLAKVQKKSLS
-78 VSDTKTIYYF
+78 VALTINYF
-88 ALRVKGSDTDNGKA
+88 PLRVKGDTNDEGKA
-102 ISFRLSVP
+102 ISFRLLYP
-110 GANTSYIYNDLQPAA
+110 GGQLSYVYDLQPAA

-152 YAFTQET
+152 YGFTQET

-165 EQLNLLDYITFEPAN
+165 EQINLLDYITFEPAN

-191 DESWRENVNIEG
+191 EESENVIIEG

-215 GAVGIFPKLWDM
+215 GSVGVFPKLWDM
-227 KNTGDHT
+227 KNTGQYSD
-234 SINVRVIQPATSIE
+234 INIRVIQPATSIE

-269 VLRSGYTTSP
+269 VLRSGYTTAP

-293 TALLPMIGSDIGKFN
+293 TAILPMIGSDIGKFN

-323 ASVDLKVTVIKPVEY
+323 ASVDLKVTVIKPVE
-338 INPVGTVKV
+338 K
-347 IKMYVG
+347 IKMVGSVKTIKMFLG

-358 ILPSGYKVM
+358 ILPAGYKVM
-367 PEDAADRSVRYE
+367 PEDATDRSVHYE
-379 VNQSYSDQGVY
+379 VNQGYYQGVH
-390 EDGDGAYKYTDIFG
+390 EDVDGTYKYTDIFG
-404 NLYFNEGDEMIALKS
+404 DEYFNEGDEMIALKP

-432 QASCEYEVIVKDG
+432 QASCEYEVIVKRG
-445 PTSITFKQEEMT
+445 PTNITFKQEEMT
-457 FLLPIKDTDK
+457 FLMPRKDTDK
-467 SDISEDIRN
+467 WDISEDIRN

-487 DENESYDKRSTLL
+487 DEYEEYDIAQSDLDILSFTKAVHL
-500 YIQFVKDVTSDTE
+500 Y
-513 VITLDYDFTEDKL
+513 YDFKNDIL
-526 SASIV
+526 SALIDSIGQGWIDV
-531 NAGRGSVGV
+531 S
-540 IYLSERTVASEEGL
+540 YSSERTIATETGL
-554 KNEEVEIMKKFS
+554 QNDEYRISNHFNITIL
-566 VVVMESLKGFNVD
+566 ESLKGFKVD
-579 NYVEMVSTE
+579 EYVDMVSTE

-597 PVGAEVDPSRVE
+597 PVDAEVDPSRVE
-609 VTITPN
+609 VTITPD
-615 SYLPE
+615 SYVSE
-620 EWKSMVEIVPT
+620 EWKSIVEIEPT
-631 DESKLNYT
+631 DETMLNYT
-639 IIPHSVGR
+639 IKPHSVGR

-654 DGVEVAT
+654 DGEEVAT
-661 SNVLIGQRYMQ
+661 SFVSIGQRYMQ
-672 KAGWKWTSFYAG
+672 KAGWKWTSFYG
-684 GVRWNSPE
+684 GRVGWNSPE
-692 YELGNVVE
+692 IELGNVVE

-721 NSLGTGTCYKIKVKE
+721 NWLETGECYKIKVKE

-751 YEDMQTHRQIV
+751 YEDMRTHRQIV

-781 FSTEDSNANNF
+781 FSTEDTYANKF

-806 EYNGEKWTGTLIT
+806 EYNGEKWTGTLTT
-819 LHAGLGYMY
+819 LRAGLGYMY
-828 FNAGSENVDMEY
+828 FNAASDTIDMEY
-840 QRESLMPQGTPV
+840 LRESLMPQGTPV

-882 DYSAERF
+882 EYSAERF

-904 MIDGKCFITVHADK
+904 MIDGKSSSPSMLTRA
-918 GETIS
+918 
-923 FKLHD
+923 
-928 AVSGE
+928 
-933 MRTINEQMPFAKMAG
+933 RPFRSSSMTPSAARCAP
-948 SLRAPQRLTVGG
+948 STSRCRSQRWQVRSALRSV
-960 IVTGITSADIAS
+960 
-972 SGIAIVDGQIT
+972 
-983 VQGMDVAD
+983 
-991 IIVCNASGAVVSTG
+991 
-1005 ETTVAGLP
+1005 
-1013 SGVYVVKVKTK
+1013 
-1024 DGKTVTKKLVK
+1024 